1 MKCNNCGNEVT
12 AGKFCNVCGAPV
24 VCPSCGA
31 QISAEMRF
39 CNKCGFKLAAA
50 PAAVKAPVEETPVP
64 AEPVEE
70 TPAPVTP
77 VEETPAPAEPV
88 EETPAPAEPVEET
101 PAPAGPVEETPAP
114 VTPVEETPAP
124 VAPVEETPAPEAS
137 VEETPAPEA
146 PVEEAPAPVAPV
158 EGTPAEEAAPA
169 PKSEG
174 MRKLVAVA
182 DKAKAKM
189 GEKTYKGLGL
199 WLPAALPIFW
209 GVLILLFLTASAAD
223 FGGFSVATGYGAMG
237 GELGVGAAI
246 GAVMCLIIA
255 LAFVGVGIFR
265 IILAAKAPHYIPK
278 FVIPLQLSLYGA
290 VFLMSCV
297 MIGSINTE
305 MGGMGGSGPAGNC
318 ILAFT
323 IIGAIFVAAGIFLF
337 RGGLVNELVAERRA
351 AALKFK
357 EEQAARK
364 ASSLGAVAASAAV
377 LPAAAVAAG
386 AGNAAPGA
394 QIVYVRSEGGEAM
407 EDKLFGSIP
416 VSKKIIKYRWSGA
429 LASIISVLFIAVAG
443 VLPLYSVNGASYSAF
458 SFVYSMFAALGESTS
473 QASDMGSTVGYS
485 WLMMLSVLPLALSFI
500 FALLHMMFAVKDPY
514 SQHPVF
520 GMFHLWFTMAAT
532 GFTMYFVLIGIMA
545 AVSLDQVA
553 NFAAG
558 IIAMILLAVV
568 AIGSM
573 IGVPFYIVCAR
584 TDENRYLIKKR
595 RLQLKEDPSLDKGKV
610 KTHKIFTLVVAVLAV
625 VLFIISA
632 CMPLMVVTGKGMN
645 TSTAKSISVGSS
657 YSEVVATLGE
667 PYESNY
673 SGGNTSAYWYSKNYL
688 NLLKEAEDLEEEMEN
703 LGFEDWDRIEEIEKR
718 LEELSEEAE
727 SMDIKYYDM
736 RFDGSGNSASL
747 IDLVFNNSSLTE
759 DKEVSEG
766 YYSPSGFDEVI
777 VYITYNDGS
786 YETALYETSNT
797 YGTVSYYSAFAGTVR
812 LTQSAGVPQETNN
825 IYFGDYML
833 VNDGSSVVLQA
844 SDSYTYS
851 GSLSSYY
858 FNGIDKVTIG
868 SDVRNNS
875 SALSIISDIIELDV
889 IDGFEVEGGSYFRAS
904 NNGSL
909 YSYSSSGRT
918 LYFVS
923 ESDARNFESFASSSN
938 IRTIGEYAFRS
949 VDGANSIVVPSCVSS
964 IEDYAFA
971 GSSLTGVTLSSN
983 VTSMGSNI
991 FYNCYSGTVTLS
1003 DMASAPSNWPSDWNN
1018 YSYSNKWSV
1027 EQETNN
1033 IYFGDYMLVNDGSSV
1048 VLQASDSYTYSG
1060 SLSSYYFNGID
1071 KVTIGSDVRNNS
1083 SALSIISDIIELD
1096 VIDGFE
1102 VEGGSYFRA
1111 SNNGSLYSYSSSGR
1125 TLYFVSESD
1134 ARNFES
1140 FASSSN
1146 IRTIGEYA
1154 FRSVDG
1160 ANSIVVPSCVSS
1172 IEDYAFA
1179 GSSLTGVTLSSN
1191 VTSMGSNIFYNCYS
1205 GTVTLSDMAS
1215 APSNWPSDW
1224 NNYSYS
1230 NKWSVESEVAL
1241 RTATVRFNLN
1251 GGSGSIATQT
1261 VSASSPLEYPEIP
1274 TRNGYVFAGW
1284 YRNSSGNGSPYDFSQ
1299 NIAEGNNITLY
1310 ARWIKH
1316 SGNSSLIPLNGSLR
1330 VSVPS
1335 KNSSPTNSHYYA
1347 FVPLTSGNVTIYSTG
1362 SFDAKCYLYAS
1373 NKEDEIAYN
1382 DDEND
1387 ENRNFR
1393 ITYSVTAGTIY
1404 YIRPVGY
1411 NGSGTTTVH
1420 IEMAMPADGGIVY

>member
-12 AGKFCNVCGAPV
+12 AGKFCKVCGAPV

-50 PAAVKAPVEETPVP
+50 PAAVKAPVEETPAPV
-64 AEPVEE
+64 APVEE
-70 TPAPVTP
+70 TPVTP

-101 PAPAGPVEETPAP
+101 PAPAGSVEETPAPAGPVEETPAP
-114 VTPVEETPAP
+114 ARPVEETPAP
-124 VAPVEETPAPEAS
+124 VAPVEEAPVPAESVEETPAPAEPVEETPAPVEPVEETPAPEAS
-137 VEETPAPEA
+137 VEETPAP
-146 PVEEAPAPVAPV
+146 VTPV

-237 GELGVGAAI
+237 GELGVGAAL

-305 MGGMGGSGPAGNC
+305 MGGMGRSGPAGNC

-357 EEQAARK
+357 EEKAARK

-458 SFVYSMFAALGESTS
+458 SFVYSMFALLGESTS
-473 QASDMGSTVGYS
+473 QASDMGAVEYS

-532 GFTMYFVLIGIMA
+532 GFTMYVVLSGIMA
-545 AVSLDQVA
+545 AASLDQVA

-558 IIAMILLAVV
+558 IIAMILLGVV

-625 VLFIISA
+625 VLFLISA

-718 LEELSEEAE
+718 LEELSEEAV

-844 SDSYTYS
+844 SDSDTYS

-858 FNGIDKVTIG
+858 FSGIDRVTIG

-991 FYNCYSGTVTLS
+991 FYNCNSGTVTLS

-1018 YSYSNKWSV
+1018 Y
-1027 EQETNN
+1027 
-1033 IYFGDYMLVNDGSSV
+1033 D
-1048 VLQASDSYTYSG
+1048 
-1060 SLSSYYFNGID
+1060 
-1071 KVTIGSDVRNNS
+1071 
-1083 SALSIISDIIELD
+1083 
-1096 VIDGFE
+1096 
-1102 VEGGSYFRA
+1102 
-1111 SNNGSLYSYSSSGR
+1111 
-1125 TLYFVSESD
+1125 
-1134 ARNFES
+1134 
-1140 FASSSN
+1140 
-1146 IRTIGEYA
+1146 
-1154 FRSVDG
+1154 
-1160 ANSIVVPSCVSS
+1160 
-1172 IEDYAFA
+1172 
-1179 GSSLTGVTLSSN
+1179 
-1191 VTSMGSNIFYNCYS
+1191 
-1205 GTVTLSDMAS
+1205 
-1215 APSNWPSDW
+1215 
-1224 NNYSYS
+1224 SYS
-1230 NKWSVESEVAL
+1230 NKWSVESEVAQ

-1284 YRNSSGNGSPYDFSQ
+1284 YRNSSGSGSPYDFSQ
-1299 NIAEGNNITLY
+1299 NIAEGSNITLY
-1310 ARWIKH
+1310 AKWIRNY
-1316 SGNSSLIPLNGSLR
+1316 GNTSSLIPLNGSLTI
-1330 VSVPS
+1330 SVPS
-1335 KNSSPTNSHYYA
+1335 QNSSSTNSHCYA

>member
-64 AEPVEE
+64 AE
-70 TPAPVTP
+70 
-77 VEETPAPAEPV
+77 
-88 EETPAPAEPVEET
+88 
-101 PAPAGPVEETPAP
+101 PVEETPAP

-923 ESDARNFESFASSSN
+923 ESDAYNFESFASSSN

-949 VDGANSIVVPSCVSS
+949 VDGVSSIVVPSCVSS

-971 GSSLTGVTLSSN
+971 ESSLTSVTLSSN

-1018 YSYSNKWSV
+1018 YDSYSNKWSV
-1027 EQETNN
+1027 VQETNN

-1060 SLSSYYFNGID
+1060 SLSSYYFSGID
-1071 KVTIGSDVRNNS
+1071 MVTIGSDVRNDDS
-1083 SALSIISDIIELD
+1083 SALSIIRDIIELD

>member
-50 PAAVKAPVEETPVP
+50 PAAVKAPVEE
-64 AEPVEE
+64 A
-70 TPAPVTP
+70 PAPVTP
-77 VEETPAPAEPV
+77 VEEAPAPAESV
-88 EETPAPAEPVEET
+88 EETPAPETPVEET
-101 PAPAGPVEETPAP
+101 PAPAGPVEEAPAP
-114 VTPVEETPAP
+114 VTPVEEAPAPAGPVEETPAP
-124 VAPVEETPAPEAS
+124 VAPVEETPAPVAP
-137 VEETPAPEA
+137 VEETPAP
-146 PVEEAPAPVAPV
+146 VTPV
-158 EGTPAEEAAPA
+158 EGTPAEEVAPA

-297 MIGSINTE
+297 MVGSINTE
-305 MGGMGGSGPAGNC
+305 MGGFGGSGPAGNC

-323 IIGAIFVAAGIFLF
+323 IVGAIFVAAGIFLF

-357 EEQAARK
+357 EEKAARK
-364 ASSLGAVAASAAV
+364 ASSLGAVAAPAAV

-458 SFVYSMFAALGESTS
+458 SFVYSMFASLGESTS
-473 QASDMGSTVGYS
+473 QASDMGAVEYS
-485 WLMMLSVLPLALSFI
+485 WLMPAVLPLALSFI

-532 GFTMYFVLIGIMA
+532 GFTMYVVLSGIMA

-625 VLFIISA
+625 VLFLISA

-667 PYESNY
+667 PYESDY
-673 SGGNTSAYWYSKNYL
+673 SGSYTFAYWYSKNYL

-718 LEELSEEAE
+718 LEELSEEAV

-825 IYFGDYML
+825 IYFGNYML

-858 FNGIDKVTIG
+858 FSGIDRVTIG
-868 SDVRNNS
+868 SDVRNDDS
-875 SALSIISDIIELDV
+875 SALSIIRDIIELDV

-971 GSSLTGVTLSSN
+971 GSSLTSVTLSSN

-1003 DMASAPSNWPSDWNN
+1003 DIASAPSNWPSDWNN
-1018 YSYSNKWSV
+1018 YSYSS
-1027 EQETNN
+1027 
-1033 IYFGDYMLVNDGSSV
+1033 
-1048 VLQASDSYTYSG
+1048 
-1060 SLSSYYFNGID
+1060 
-1071 KVTIGSDVRNNS
+1071 
-1083 SALSIISDIIELD
+1083 
-1096 VIDGFE
+1096 
-1102 VEGGSYFRA
+1102 
-1111 SNNGSLYSYSSSGR
+1111 
-1125 TLYFVSESD
+1125 
-1134 ARNFES
+1134 
-1140 FASSSN
+1140 
-1146 IRTIGEYA
+1146 
-1154 FRSVDG
+1154 
-1160 ANSIVVPSCVSS
+1160 
-1172 IEDYAFA
+1172 
-1179 GSSLTGVTLSSN
+1179 
-1191 VTSMGSNIFYNCYS
+1191 
-1205 GTVTLSDMAS
+1205 
-1215 APSNWPSDW
+1215 
-1224 NNYSYS
+1224 
-1230 NKWSVESEVAL
+1230 KWSVESEVAQ
-1241 RTATVRFNLN
+1241 RTATVTLYRNYN
-1251 GGSGSIATQT
+1251 SSDGTIIDTMT
-1261 VSASSPLEYPEIP
+1261 VSVLEYPEIP

-1284 YRNSSGNGSPYDFSQ
+1284 YSNRNANGSPYDFSQ
-1299 NIAEGNNITLY
+1299 NVAGGSNIRLY
-1310 ARWIKH
+1310 ARWIRNY
-1316 SGNSSLIPLNGSLR
+1316 GNTSSLIPLNGSLT

-1335 KNSSPTNSHYYA
+1335 PNSSPTNSHYYA
-1347 FVPLTSGNVTIYSTG
+1347 FVPLTSGSVTIYSTG
-1362 SFDAKCYLYAS
+1362 SFDAEGFLYRGNGSSKTQIAS
-1373 NKEDEIAYN
+1373 DTDNGEE
-1382 DDEND
+1382 
-1387 ENRNFR
+1387 RNFL
-1393 ITYSVTAGTIY
+1393 ITYSSVTAGNIY

-1411 NGSGTTTVH
+1411 NSSGTTTVH
-1420 IEMAMPADGGIVY
+1420 IEMTMPTDGGIVY

>member
-1 MKCNNCGNEVT
+1 MKCNNCDNEVT

-50 PAAVKAPVEETPVP
+50 PAAVKAPVEETPAP
-64 AEPVEE
+64 AESVEE
-70 TPAPVTP
+70 APAPAES
-77 VEETPAPAEPV
+77 VEEAPAPAESVEEAPAPAEPV
-88 EETPAPAEPVEET
+88 EETPAPVAPVEEA
-101 PAPAGPVEETPAP
+101 PAPAELVEETPAP

-124 VAPVEETPAPEAS
+124 VAPVEETPAPAEP
-137 VEETPAPEA
+137 VEETPAPAEPVEEAPAPVTPVEETPAPVA
-146 PVEEAPAPVAPV
+146 PVEETPAPVTPVEETPAPVAPV

-223 FGGFSVATGYGAMG
+223 FGGFSVTTGYGVMG
-237 GELGVGAAI
+237 GELGVGAAL

-532 GFTMYFVLIGIMA
+532 GFTIYVVLSGIMA
-545 AVSLDQVA
+545 AASLDQVA

-718 LEELSEEAE
+718 LEELSEEAV

-812 LTQSAGVPQETNN
+812 LTQSAGVPQETND

-858 FNGIDKVTIG
+858 FSGIDRVTIG

-1018 YSYSNKWSV
+1018 Y
-1027 EQETNN
+1027 
-1033 IYFGDYMLVNDGSSV
+1033 D
-1048 VLQASDSYTYSG
+1048 
-1060 SLSSYYFNGID
+1060 
-1071 KVTIGSDVRNNS
+1071 
-1083 SALSIISDIIELD
+1083 
-1096 VIDGFE
+1096 
-1102 VEGGSYFRA
+1102 
-1111 SNNGSLYSYSSSGR
+1111 
-1125 TLYFVSESD
+1125 
-1134 ARNFES
+1134 
-1140 FASSSN
+1140 
-1146 IRTIGEYA
+1146 
-1154 FRSVDG
+1154 
-1160 ANSIVVPSCVSS
+1160 
-1172 IEDYAFA
+1172 
-1179 GSSLTGVTLSSN
+1179 
-1191 VTSMGSNIFYNCYS
+1191 
-1205 GTVTLSDMAS
+1205 
-1215 APSNWPSDW
+1215 
-1224 NNYSYS
+1224 SYS
-1230 NKWSVESEVAL
+1230 NKWSVESEVAQ

-1284 YRNSSGNGSPYDFSQ
+1284 YRNSSGSGSPYDFSQ
-1299 NIAEGNNITLY
+1299 NVAEGSNIRLY
-1310 ARWIKH
+1310 ARWIRY
-1316 SGNSSLIPLNGSLR
+1316 SGNSSLIPLNGSLTI
-1330 VSVPS
+1330 SVPN
-1335 KNSSPTNSHYYA
+1335 KNSSSTNSHYYA

-1362 SFDAKCYLYAS
+1362 SFDSEVYLCNSSKNTITS
-1373 NKEDEIAYN
+1373 NNDGGENYN
-1382 DDEND
+1382 
-1387 ENRNFR
+1387 FS
-1393 ITYSVTAGTIY
+1393 ITYNVTAGTLY
-1404 YIRPVGY
+1404 YIRPVGHSS
-1411 NGSGTTTVH
+1411 SGTTTVH
-1420 IEMAMPADGGIVY
+1420 IEMTMPADGGIVY

>member
-1 MKCNNCGNEVT
+1 
-12 AGKFCNVCGAPV
+12 
-24 VCPSCGA
+24 
-31 QISAEMRF
+31 
-39 CNKCGFKLAAA
+39 
-50 PAAVKAPVEETPVP
+50 
-64 AEPVEE
+64 
-70 TPAPVTP
+70 
-77 VEETPAPAEPV
+77 
-88 EETPAPAEPVEET
+88 
-101 PAPAGPVEETPAP
+101 
-114 VTPVEETPAP
+114 
-124 VAPVEETPAPEAS
+124 
-137 VEETPAPEA
+137 
-146 PVEEAPAPVAPV
+146 
-158 EGTPAEEAAPA
+158 
-169 PKSEG
+169 

-223 FGGFSVATGYGAMG
+223 FGGFSVTTGYGAMG
-237 GELGVGAAI
+237 GELGVGAAL

-364 ASSLGAVAASAAV
+364 AASFGAVAASAAI

-407 EDKLFGSIP
+407 EDKLFGSLP

-473 QASDMGSTVGYS
+473 QASDMELNVGFS
-485 WLMMLSVLPLALSFI
+485 WMIPLALSFI

-532 GFTMYFVLIGIMA
+532 GATMYFVLSGIMVA
-545 AVSLDQVA
+545 ASLDQVA

-558 IIAMILLAVV
+558 IIAMILLGVV

-667 PYESNY
+667 PYGSDY
-673 SGGNTSAYWYSKNYL
+673 SGGNTYAYWYSKNYL

-703 LGFEDWDRIEEIEKR
+703 LGFEDWDRIEEIEKE
-718 LEELSEEAE
+718 LNELSKEAE
-727 SMDIKYYDM
+727 SMDIKYYEM

-759 DKEVSEG
+759 DKQVSEG

-797 YGTVSYYSAFAGTVR
+797 HGTVSYYSAFAGTVR
-812 LTQSAGVPQETNN
+812 LTQSAGVPQETND

-858 FNGIDKVTIG
+858 FSGIDRVTIG

-875 SALSIISDIIELDV
+875 SALSIIRDIIELDV
-889 IDGFEVEGGSYFRAS
+889 IDGFEVAGGSYFRAS
-904 NNGSL
+904 NSGSL

-938 IRTIGEYAFRS
+938 IRTIGEYAFMS
-949 VDGANSIVVPSCVSS
+949 VDGVSSIVVPSCVSS

-971 GSSLTGVTLSSN
+971 ESSLTGVTLSSN
-983 VTSMGSNI
+983 VTSMGSKI

-1003 DMASAPSNWPSDWNN
+1003 DMTSAPSNWPSDWNN
-1018 YSYSNKWSV
+1018 YN
-1027 EQETNN
+1027 
-1033 IYFGDYMLVNDGSSV
+1033 
-1048 VLQASDSYTYSG
+1048 
-1060 SLSSYYFNGID
+1060 
-1071 KVTIGSDVRNNS
+1071 
-1083 SALSIISDIIELD
+1083 
-1096 VIDGFE
+1096 
-1102 VEGGSYFRA
+1102 
-1111 SNNGSLYSYSSSGR
+1111 
-1125 TLYFVSESD
+1125 
-1134 ARNFES
+1134 
-1140 FASSSN
+1140 
-1146 IRTIGEYA
+1146 
-1154 FRSVDG
+1154 
-1160 ANSIVVPSCVSS
+1160 
-1172 IEDYAFA
+1172 
-1179 GSSLTGVTLSSN
+1179 
-1191 VTSMGSNIFYNCYS
+1191 
-1205 GTVTLSDMAS
+1205 
-1215 APSNWPSDW
+1215 
-1224 NNYSYS
+1224 SYS

-1284 YRNSSGNGSPYDFSQ
+1284 YRNSSGSGSPYDFSR
-1299 NIAEGNNITLY
+1299 NIAEGSNITLY
-1310 ARWIKH
+1310 ARWIRNY
-1316 SGNSSLIPLNGSLR
+1316 GNTSSLIPLNGSLT
-1330 VSVPS
+1330 VSVLS
-1335 KNSSPTNSHYYA
+1335 QGSSNSTNSQYYYA
-1347 FVPLTSGNVTIYSTG
+1347 FVPLTSGSVTIYSTG
-1362 SFDAKCYLYAS
+1362 SFDAKGFLYRGNGS
-1373 NKEDEIAYN
+1373 TKTLITEVDDDGEDL
-1382 DDEND
+1382 
-1387 ENRNFR
+1387 NFR
-1393 ITYSVTAGTIY
+1393 ITWSVDAGTIY
-1404 YIRPVGY
+1404 YIRPAGY
-1411 NGSGTTTVH
+1411 NSSGTTTVH
-1420 IEMAMPADGGIVY
+1420 IQMTMPADGGIVY

>member
-50 PAAVKAPVEETPVP
+50 PAAVKAPVEETP
-64 AEPVEE
+64 
-70 TPAPVTP
+70 
-77 VEETPAPAEPV
+77 
-88 EETPAPAEPVEET
+88 
-101 PAPAGPVEETPAP
+101 APAG
-114 VTPVEETPAP
+114 
-124 VAPVEETPAPEAS
+124 
-137 VEETPAPEA
+137 

-158 EGTPAEEAAPA
+158 EETPAEEAAPA

-223 FGGFSVATGYGAMG
+223 FGGFSVTTGYGAMG
-237 GELGVGAAI
+237 GELGVGAAV

-364 ASSLGAVAASAAV
+364 ASSLGAVVASAAV

-532 GFTMYFVLIGIMA
+532 GFTMYVVLSGIMA
-545 AVSLDQVA
+545 AVSLNQVA

-673 SGGNTSAYWYSKNYL
+673 SGSYTSAYWYSKNYL

-718 LEELSEEAE
+718 LEELSEEAV

-858 FNGIDKVTIG
+858 FNGIDRVTIG

-1003 DMASAPSNWPSDWNN
+1003 DMTSAPSDWPSDWNN
-1018 YSYSNKWSV
+1018 YN
-1027 EQETNN
+1027 
-1033 IYFGDYMLVNDGSSV
+1033 
-1048 VLQASDSYTYSG
+1048 
-1060 SLSSYYFNGID
+1060 
-1071 KVTIGSDVRNNS
+1071 
-1083 SALSIISDIIELD
+1083 
-1096 VIDGFE
+1096 
-1102 VEGGSYFRA
+1102 
-1111 SNNGSLYSYSSSGR
+1111 
-1125 TLYFVSESD
+1125 
-1134 ARNFES
+1134 
-1140 FASSSN
+1140 
-1146 IRTIGEYA
+1146 
-1154 FRSVDG
+1154 
-1160 ANSIVVPSCVSS
+1160 
-1172 IEDYAFA
+1172 
-1179 GSSLTGVTLSSN
+1179 
-1191 VTSMGSNIFYNCYS
+1191 
-1205 GTVTLSDMAS
+1205 
-1215 APSNWPSDW
+1215 
-1224 NNYSYS
+1224 SYS
-1230 NKWSVESEVAL
+1230 NKWSVESEVAQ
-1241 RTATVRFNLN
+1241 RTATVTLYRNYN
-1251 GGSGSIATQT
+1251 SNDATIIDTMT
-1261 VSASSPLEYPEIP
+1261 VSVLEYPEIP
-1274 TRNGYVFAGW
+1274 TRSGYVFAGW
-1284 YRNSSGNGSPYDFSQ
+1284 YSNRRASGSPYDFSQ
-1299 NIAEGNNITLY
+1299 NVAEGSNIRLY

-1362 SFDAKCYLYAS
+1362 SFDSEGYLCNSSKNAITS
-1373 NKEDEIAYN
+1373 NDNGGENYN
-1382 DDEND
+1382 
-1387 ENRNFR
+1387 FS
-1393 ITYSVTAGTIY
+1393 ITYNVTAGTLY
-1404 YIRPVGY
+1404 YIRPVGHSS
-1411 NGSGTTTVH
+1411 SGTMTVH
-1420 IEMAMPADGGIVY
+1420 IEMTMPADGGIVY

>member
-12 AGKFCNVCGAPV
+12 AGKFCKVCGAPV

-50 PAAVKAPVEETPVP
+50 PAAVKAPVEETPAPV
-64 AEPVEE
+64 APVEE
-70 TPAPVTP
+70 TPAPVAPVEEASAPVTPVEETPAPAESVEETPAPAGPVEETPAPAGP

-101 PAPAGPVEETPAP
+101 PAPVEPVEETPAP
-114 VTPVEETPAP
+114 VEPVEETPAPVEPVEETPAP
-124 VAPVEETPAPEAS
+124 VAPVEETPAPAEP
-137 VEETPAPEA
+137 VEET
-146 PVEEAPAPVAPV
+146 PAPVAPV

-223 FGGFSVATGYGAMG
+223 FGGFSVATGYGVMG
-237 GELGVGAAI
+237 GELGVGAAL

-323 IIGAIFVAAGIFLF
+323 IVGAIFVAAGIFLF

-364 ASSLGAVAASAAV
+364 AASLGAVAASAAV

-458 SFVYSMFAALGESTS
+458 SFVYSMFAALGESVS
-473 QASDMGSTVGYS
+473 QAPDMGAVEYS
-485 WLMMLSVLPLALSFI
+485 WMMMPSVLPLALSFI

-532 GFTMYFVLIGIMA
+532 GFTMYVVLSGIMA

-558 IIAMILLAVV
+558 IIAMILLGVV

-736 RFDGSGNSASL
+736 RFEGSGNSASL

-786 YETALYETSNT
+786 YETALYEASNT

-858 FNGIDKVTIG
+858 FNGIDTVTIG

-1003 DMASAPSNWPSDWNN
+1003 DMASAPSDWPSDWNN
-1018 YSYSNKWSV
+1018 YSYSS
-1027 EQETNN
+1027 
-1033 IYFGDYMLVNDGSSV
+1033 
-1048 VLQASDSYTYSG
+1048 
-1060 SLSSYYFNGID
+1060 
-1071 KVTIGSDVRNNS
+1071 
-1083 SALSIISDIIELD
+1083 
-1096 VIDGFE
+1096 
-1102 VEGGSYFRA
+1102 
-1111 SNNGSLYSYSSSGR
+1111 
-1125 TLYFVSESD
+1125 
-1134 ARNFES
+1134 
-1140 FASSSN
+1140 
-1146 IRTIGEYA
+1146 
-1154 FRSVDG
+1154 
-1160 ANSIVVPSCVSS
+1160 
-1172 IEDYAFA
+1172 
-1179 GSSLTGVTLSSN
+1179 
-1191 VTSMGSNIFYNCYS
+1191 
-1205 GTVTLSDMAS
+1205 
-1215 APSNWPSDW
+1215 
-1224 NNYSYS
+1224 
-1230 NKWSVESEVAL
+1230 KWSVESEVAL

-1284 YRNSSGNGSPYDFSQ
+1284 YRNSSGSGSPYDFSQ
-1299 NIAEGNNITLY
+1299 NIAEGSNITLY
-1310 ARWIKH
+1310 ARWIRNY
-1316 SGNSSLIPLNGSLR
+1316 GNTSSLIPLNGSLT

-1335 KNSSPTNSHYYA
+1335 RTNSSSTNSQYYYA
-1347 FVPLTSGNVTIYSTG
+1347 FVPLTSGTVTIYSTNNSTDVYG
-1362 SFDAKCYLYAS
+1362 YLYRG
-1373 NKEDEIAYN
+1373 NDRNNPITED
-1382 DDEND
+1382 DDDGGN
-1387 ENRNFR
+1387 NNFY
-1393 ITYSVTAGTIY
+1393 ITCSVTAGNIY
-1404 YIRPVGY
+1404 YIRPAGY
-1411 NGSGTTTVH
+1411 SSNATMTVH
-1420 IEMAMPADGGIVY
+1420 IEMTMPADGGIVY

>member
-50 PAAVKAPVEETPVP
+50 PAAVKAPVEETPAPV
-64 AEPVEE
+64 APVEE
-70 TPAPVTP
+70 TPAPVAPVEEAPVPAKSVEETP
-77 VEETPAPAEPV
+77 APAGPVEETPVPVAPIEETPAPAGPVEETPAPAESVEETPAPAEPV
-88 EETPAPAEPVEET
+88 EETPAPVAPVEET
-101 PAPAGPVEETPAP
+101 PAPVTPAEETPAPVAPVEETPAP

-124 VAPVEETPAPEAS
+124 VTPVEE
-137 VEETPAPEA
+137 
-146 PVEEAPAPVAPV
+146 
-158 EGTPAEEAAPA
+158 TPAEEAAPA

-357 EEQAARK
+357 EEKAARK
-364 ASSLGAVAASAAV
+364 AASLGAVAASAAV

-473 QASDMGSTVGYS
+473 QASDMGAVEYS
-485 WLMMLSVLPLALSFI
+485 WLMPAVLPLALSFI

-520 GMFHLWFTMAAT
+520 GIFHLWFTMAAT

-545 AVSLDQVA
+545 AEMLDQMA

-558 IIAMILLAVV
+558 IIAMILLGVV

-625 VLFIISA
+625 VLFLISA

-673 SGGNTSAYWYSKNYL
+673 SGSYTFAYWYSKNYL

-718 LEELSEEAE
+718 LEELSEEAV

-825 IYFGDYML
+825 IYFGNYML

-858 FNGIDKVTIG
+858 FSGIDRVTIG
-868 SDVRNNS
+868 SDVRNDDS
-875 SALSIISDIIELDV
+875 SALSIIRDIIELDV

-971 GSSLTGVTLSSN
+971 GSSLTSVTLSSN

-1018 YSYSNKWSV
+1018 YSYSS
-1027 EQETNN
+1027 
-1033 IYFGDYMLVNDGSSV
+1033 
-1048 VLQASDSYTYSG
+1048 
-1060 SLSSYYFNGID
+1060 
-1071 KVTIGSDVRNNS
+1071 
-1083 SALSIISDIIELD
+1083 
-1096 VIDGFE
+1096 
-1102 VEGGSYFRA
+1102 
-1111 SNNGSLYSYSSSGR
+1111 
-1125 TLYFVSESD
+1125 
-1134 ARNFES
+1134 
-1140 FASSSN
+1140 
-1146 IRTIGEYA
+1146 
-1154 FRSVDG
+1154 
-1160 ANSIVVPSCVSS
+1160 
-1172 IEDYAFA
+1172 
-1179 GSSLTGVTLSSN
+1179 
-1191 VTSMGSNIFYNCYS
+1191 
-1205 GTVTLSDMAS
+1205 
-1215 APSNWPSDW
+1215 
-1224 NNYSYS
+1224 
-1230 NKWSVESEVAL
+1230 KWSVESEVAL
-1241 RTATVRFNLN
+1241 RTATVTLYRNYN
-1251 GGSGSIATQT
+1251 NSDGTIIDTMT
-1261 VSASSPLEYPEIP
+1261 VSVLEYPEIP
-1274 TRNGYVFAGW
+1274 TRSGYVFAGW
-1284 YRNSSGNGSPYDFSQ
+1284 YRNSSGSGSPYDFSQ
-1299 NIAEGNNITLY
+1299 NIAEGSNIRLY

-1316 SGNSSLIPLNGSLR
+1316 SGNSSLIPLNGSLT

-1335 KNSSPTNSHYYA
+1335 KNSSSTNSHYYA

-1362 SFDAKCYLYAS
+1362 SFDSEGYLCNSSKNAITS
-1373 NKEDEIAYN
+1373 NDNGGENYN
-1382 DDEND
+1382 
-1387 ENRNFR
+1387 FS
-1393 ITYSVTAGTIY
+1393 ITYNVTAGTLY
-1404 YIRPVGY
+1404 YIRPVGHSS
-1411 NGSGTTTVH
+1411 SGTTTVH
-1420 IEMAMPADGGIVY
+1420 IEMTMPADGGIVY

>member
-1 MKCNNCGNEVT
+1 MRS
-12 AGKFCNVCGAPV
+12 AP
-24 VCPSCGA
+24 
-31 QISAEMRF
+31 
-39 CNKCGFKLAAA
+39 A
-50 PAAVKAPVEETPVP
+50 PAATVDETPVP
-64 AEPVEE
+64 AESVEEAPAPVTPVEE

-77 VEETPAPAEPV
+77 VEETPAPE
-88 EETPAPAEPVEET
+88 
-101 PAPAGPVEETPAP
+101 
-114 VTPVEETPAP
+114 
-124 VAPVEETPAPEAS
+124 APVEET
-137 VEETPAPEA
+137 
-146 PVEEAPAPVAPV
+146 PAPVAPV

-223 FGGFSVATGYGAMG
+223 FGGFSVTTGYGAMG

-305 MGGMGGSGPAGNC
+305 MGGMGESGPAGNC

-323 IIGAIFVAAGIFLF
+323 IVGAIFVAAGIFLF

-364 ASSLGAVAASAAV
+364 AASLGAVAASAAV

-473 QASDMGSTVGYS
+473 QAFDMELNVGFS
-485 WLMMLSVLPLALSFI
+485 WMIPLALSFI

-532 GFTMYFVLIGIMA
+532 GGTMYFVLSGIMA
-545 AVSLDQVA
+545 AASLDQEA

-558 IIAMILLAVV
+558 IIAMILLGVV
-568 AIGSM
+568 AIGGM
-573 IGVPFYIVCAR
+573 IGVPLYIVCAR

-718 LEELSEEAE
+718 LEELSEEAV

-812 LTQSAGVPQETNN
+812 LTQSAGVPQETND

-858 FNGIDKVTIG
+858 FSGIDRVTIG

-1018 YSYSNKWSV
+1018 Y
-1027 EQETNN
+1027 
-1033 IYFGDYMLVNDGSSV
+1033 D
-1048 VLQASDSYTYSG
+1048 
-1060 SLSSYYFNGID
+1060 
-1071 KVTIGSDVRNNS
+1071 
-1083 SALSIISDIIELD
+1083 
-1096 VIDGFE
+1096 
-1102 VEGGSYFRA
+1102 
-1111 SNNGSLYSYSSSGR
+1111 
-1125 TLYFVSESD
+1125 
-1134 ARNFES
+1134 
-1140 FASSSN
+1140 
-1146 IRTIGEYA
+1146 
-1154 FRSVDG
+1154 
-1160 ANSIVVPSCVSS
+1160 
-1172 IEDYAFA
+1172 
-1179 GSSLTGVTLSSN
+1179 
-1191 VTSMGSNIFYNCYS
+1191 
-1205 GTVTLSDMAS
+1205 
-1215 APSNWPSDW
+1215 
-1224 NNYSYS
+1224 SYS
-1230 NKWSVESEVAL
+1230 NKWSVESEVAQ

-1284 YRNSSGNGSPYDFSQ
+1284 YRNSSGSGSPYDFSQ
-1299 NIAEGNNITLY
+1299 NIAEGSNITLY
-1310 ARWIKH
+1310 AKWIRNY
-1316 SGNSSLIPLNGSLR
+1316 GNTSSLIPLNGSLTI
-1330 VSVPS
+1330 SVPS
-1335 KNSSPTNSHYYA
+1335 QNSSSTNSHCYA

>member
-50 PAAVKAPVEETPVP
+50 PAAVKAPVEETPAPAEPVEEAPAPVTPVEETPAPVAPVEETPAPVAPVEEAPVP
-64 AEPVEE
+64 AESVEETPAPAGPVEE

-88 EETPAPAEPVEET
+88 EETPAPAGPVEET
-101 PAPAGPVEETPAP
+101 PAPVAPVEETPAP

-124 VAPVEETPAPEAS
+124 VT
-137 VEETPAPEA
+137 
-146 PVEEAPAPVAPV
+146 PV

-223 FGGFSVATGYGAMG
+223 FGGFSVTTGYGAMG

-357 EEQAARK
+357 EEKAARK

-377 LPAAAVAAG
+377 LPVAAVAAG

-458 SFVYSMFAALGESTS
+458 SFVYSMFAALGESVS
-473 QASDMGSTVGYS
+473 QASDMGAVEYS
-485 WLMMLSVLPLALSFI
+485 WLMPAVLPLALSFI

-520 GMFHLWFTMAAT
+520 GIFHLWFTMAAT
-532 GFTMYFVLIGIMA
+532 GATMYFVLSGIMV

-568 AIGSM
+568 AIGGM

-703 LGFEDWDRIEEIEKR
+703 LGFEDWDRIEEIENR
-718 LEELSEEAE
+718 LDELSKEAE

-759 DKEVSEG
+759 DKQVSEG
-766 YYSPSGFDEVI
+766 YYSPLGFDEVI

-858 FNGIDKVTIG
+858 FSGIDKVTIG

-875 SALSIISDIIELDV
+875 SALSIIRDIIELDV
-889 IDGFEVEGGSYFRAS
+889 IDGFEVEGDSYFRSS

-909 YSYSSSGRT
+909 YSSSGRT

-923 ESDARNFESFASSSN
+923 ENDARNFENFASSNN
-938 IRTIGEYAFRS
+938 IRTIGEYAFMS
-949 VDGANSIVVPSCVSS
+949 VDGVSSIVVPSCVSS

-971 GSSLTGVTLSSN
+971 ESSLTGVTLSSN
-983 VTSMGSNI
+983 VTSMGSKI

-1003 DMASAPSNWPSDWNN
+1003 DMTSAPSDWPSDWNN
-1018 YSYSNKWSV
+1018 Y
-1027 EQETNN
+1027 
-1033 IYFGDYMLVNDGSSV
+1033 D
-1048 VLQASDSYTYSG
+1048 
-1060 SLSSYYFNGID
+1060 
-1071 KVTIGSDVRNNS
+1071 
-1083 SALSIISDIIELD
+1083 
-1096 VIDGFE
+1096 
-1102 VEGGSYFRA
+1102 
-1111 SNNGSLYSYSSSGR
+1111 
-1125 TLYFVSESD
+1125 
-1134 ARNFES
+1134 
-1140 FASSSN
+1140 
-1146 IRTIGEYA
+1146 
-1154 FRSVDG
+1154 
-1160 ANSIVVPSCVSS
+1160 
-1172 IEDYAFA
+1172 
-1179 GSSLTGVTLSSN
+1179 
-1191 VTSMGSNIFYNCYS
+1191 
-1205 GTVTLSDMAS
+1205 
-1215 APSNWPSDW
+1215 
-1224 NNYSYS
+1224 SYS

-1241 RTATVRFNLN
+1241 RPATVRFNLN

-1310 ARWIKH
+1310 ARWIRNY
-1316 SGNSSLIPLNGSLR
+1316 GNTSSLIPLNGSLT
-1330 VSVPS
+1330 VSVPYQGS
-1335 KNSSPTNSHYYA
+1335 SNSTNSQYYYA
-1347 FVPLTSGNVTIYSTG
+1347 FVPLTSGRVTIYSTG
-1362 SFDAKCYLYAS
+1362 SFDAKGFLYRGNGS
-1373 NKEDEIAYN
+1373 TKTLITEVDDSGED
-1382 DDEND
+1382 
-1387 ENRNFR
+1387 RNFR
-1393 ITYSVTAGTIY
+1393 ITWSVDAGTIY
-1404 YIRPVGY
+1404 YIRPAGY
-1411 NGSGTTTVH
+1411 SSSGTTTVH

>member
-50 PAAVKAPVEETPVP
+50 PAAVKAPVEETPAPV
-64 AEPVEE
+64 APVEE
-70 TPAPVTP
+70 TPAPAGP

-101 PAPAGPVEETPAP
+101 PAPAEPVEETPVPAEPVEETPAP
-114 VTPVEETPAP
+114 ATPVEETPAPAESVEETPAPAESVEETPAP
-124 VAPVEETPAPEAS
+124 VAPVEEAPVPAGP
-137 VEETPAPEA
+137 VEET
-146 PVEEAPAPVAPV
+146 PAPVAPV

-223 FGGFSVATGYGAMG
+223 FGGFSVTTGYGAMG

-473 QASDMGSTVGYS
+473 QASDMGAVEYS
-485 WLMMLSVLPLALSFI
+485 WLMMPSVLPLALSFI

-520 GMFHLWFTMAAT
+520 GIFHLWFTMAAT
-532 GFTMYFVLIGIMA
+532 GFTMYVVLSGIMA
-545 AVSLDQVA
+545 AASLDQVA

-625 VLFIISA
+625 VLFLISA

-667 PYESNY
+667 PYESDY

-718 LEELSEEAE
+718 LEELSEEAV

-844 SDSYTYS
+844 SDSDTYS

-858 FNGIDKVTIG
+858 FSGIDRVTIG

-971 GSSLTGVTLSSN
+971 ESSLTSVTLSSN

-991 FYNCYSGTVTLS
+991 FYNCNSGTVTLS

-1018 YSYSNKWSV
+1018 YSYSS
-1027 EQETNN
+1027 
-1033 IYFGDYMLVNDGSSV
+1033 
-1048 VLQASDSYTYSG
+1048 
-1060 SLSSYYFNGID
+1060 
-1071 KVTIGSDVRNNS
+1071 
-1083 SALSIISDIIELD
+1083 
-1096 VIDGFE
+1096 
-1102 VEGGSYFRA
+1102 
-1111 SNNGSLYSYSSSGR
+1111 
-1125 TLYFVSESD
+1125 
-1134 ARNFES
+1134 
-1140 FASSSN
+1140 
-1146 IRTIGEYA
+1146 
-1154 FRSVDG
+1154 
-1160 ANSIVVPSCVSS
+1160 
-1172 IEDYAFA
+1172 
-1179 GSSLTGVTLSSN
+1179 
-1191 VTSMGSNIFYNCYS
+1191 
-1205 GTVTLSDMAS
+1205 
-1215 APSNWPSDW
+1215 
-1224 NNYSYS
+1224 
-1230 NKWSVESEVAL
+1230 KWSVESEVAL

-1274 TRNGYVFAGW
+1274 TKNGYVFAGW
-1284 YRNSSGNGSPYDFSQ
+1284 YRNSSGSGSPYDFSQ
-1299 NIAEGNNITLY
+1299 NIAEGSNIRLY

-1316 SGNSSLIPLNGSLR
+1316 SGNSSLIPLNGSLT
-1330 VSVPS
+1330 VSVPNKS
-1335 KNSSPTNSHYYA
+1335 SSNSTNSQYYYA
-1347 FVPLTSGNVTIYSTG
+1347 FVPLTSGTVTIYSTDNSTDVYG
-1362 SFDAKCYLYAS
+1362 YLYRG
-1373 NKEDEIAYN
+1373 NDRNNPITED
-1382 DDEND
+1382 DDDGGN
-1387 ENRNFR
+1387 NNFY
-1393 ITYSVTAGTIY
+1393 ITCSVTAGNIY
-1404 YIRPVGY
+1404 YIRPAGY
-1411 NGSGTTTVH
+1411 SSNATMTVH
-1420 IEMAMPADGGIVY
+1420 IQMTMPADGGIVY

>member
-24 VCPSCGA
+24 ICPSCGA

-50 PAAVKAPVEETPVP
+50 PAAVKAPVEETP
-64 AEPVEE
+64 
-70 TPAPVTP
+70 APVTS
-77 VEETPAPAEPV
+77 VEEAPAPAEPV
-88 EETPAPAEPVEET
+88 EETS
-101 PAPAGPVEETPAP
+101 APAGPVEETPAP
-114 VTPVEETPAP
+114 VGPVEET
-124 VAPVEETPAPEAS
+124 
-137 VEETPAPEA
+137 
-146 PVEEAPAPVAPV
+146 PAPVAPV

-237 GELGVGAAI
+237 GELGVGAAL

-290 VFLMSCV
+290 VFIMSCV

-305 MGGMGGSGPAGNC
+305 MGGLGGSGPAGNC

-377 LPAAAVAAG
+377 LPAAAIAAG

-473 QASDMGSTVGYS
+473 QASDMELNVGFS
-485 WLMMLSVLPLALSFI
+485 WMIPLALSFI

-532 GFTMYFVLIGIMA
+532 GATMYFVLSGIMA

-558 IIAMILLAVV
+558 IIAMILLGVV
-568 AIGSM
+568 AIGGM

-673 SGGNTSAYWYSKNYL
+673 SGRYTSAYWYSKNYL
-688 NLLKEAEDLEEEMEN
+688 NLLNEAEDLEEEMEN
-703 LGFEDWDRIEEIEKR
+703 LGFEDWDRINEIEKR

-759 DKEVSEG
+759 DKQVSEG

-812 LTQSAGVPQETNN
+812 LTQSAGAPQETNN

-844 SDSYTYS
+844 SDNYTYS

-858 FNGIDKVTIG
+858 FSGIDTVTIG
-868 SDVRNNS
+868 SDVRNS
-875 SALSIISDIIELDV
+875 SSVLSIISDIIELDV
-889 IDGFEVEGGSYFRAS
+889 IDGFEVEGGSYFGAS
-904 NNGSL
+904 NGGSL
-909 YSYSSSGRT
+909 YSDPPSGRT

-923 ESDARNFESFASSSN
+923 ESDARDFESFASMKN

-949 VDGANSIVVPSCVSS
+949 VDGVSSIVVPSCVSS

-971 GSSLTGVTLSSN
+971 ESSLTGVTLSSN

-1018 YSYSNKWSV
+1018 YN
-1027 EQETNN
+1027 
-1033 IYFGDYMLVNDGSSV
+1033 
-1048 VLQASDSYTYSG
+1048 
-1060 SLSSYYFNGID
+1060 
-1071 KVTIGSDVRNNS
+1071 
-1083 SALSIISDIIELD
+1083 
-1096 VIDGFE
+1096 
-1102 VEGGSYFRA
+1102 
-1111 SNNGSLYSYSSSGR
+1111 
-1125 TLYFVSESD
+1125 
-1134 ARNFES
+1134 
-1140 FASSSN
+1140 
-1146 IRTIGEYA
+1146 
-1154 FRSVDG
+1154 
-1160 ANSIVVPSCVSS
+1160 
-1172 IEDYAFA
+1172 
-1179 GSSLTGVTLSSN
+1179 
-1191 VTSMGSNIFYNCYS
+1191 
-1205 GTVTLSDMAS
+1205 
-1215 APSNWPSDW
+1215 
-1224 NNYSYS
+1224 SYS
-1230 NKWSVESEVAL
+1230 NKWSVESEVAQ

-1284 YRNSSGNGSPYDFSQ
+1284 YRNSSGSGSPYDFSR
-1299 NIAEGNNITLY
+1299 NIAEGSNIRLY
-1310 ARWIKH
+1310 ARWIRNY
-1316 SGNSSLIPLNGSLR
+1316 GNTSSLIPLNGSLR

-1335 KNSSPTNSHYYA
+1335 QNSSSTNSHYYA

-1420 IEMAMPADGGIVY
+1420 IQMTMPADGGIVY

>member
-50 PAAVKAPVEETPVP
+50 PAAVKAPVEE
-64 AEPVEE
+64 A
-70 TPAPVTP
+70 PAPVTP
-77 VEETPAPAEPV
+77 VEEAPAPAESV
-88 EETPAPAEPVEET
+88 EETPAPETPVEET
-101 PAPAGPVEETPAP
+101 PAPAGPVEEAPAP
-114 VTPVEETPAP
+114 VTPVEEAPAPAGPVEETPAP
-124 VAPVEETPAPEAS
+124 VAPVEETPAPVAP
-137 VEETPAPEA
+137 VEETPAP
-146 PVEEAPAPVAPV
+146 VTPV
-158 EGTPAEEAAPA
+158 EGTPAEEVAPA

-297 MIGSINTE
+297 MVGSINTE
-305 MGGMGGSGPAGNC
+305 MGGFGGSGPAGNC

-323 IIGAIFVAAGIFLF
+323 IVGAIFVAAGIFLF
-337 RGGLVNELVAERRA
+337 RGGLVDELVAERRA

-364 ASSLGAVAASAAV
+364 ASSIGAVAASAAV

-458 SFVYSMFAALGESTS
+458 SFVYSMFASLGESTS
-473 QASDMGSTVGYS
+473 QASDMGAVEYS
-485 WLMMLSVLPLALSFI
+485 WLMPAVLPLALSFI

-532 GFTMYFVLIGIMA
+532 GFTMYVVLSGIMA

-625 VLFIISA
+625 VLFLISA

-667 PYESNY
+667 PYESDY
-673 SGGNTSAYWYSKNYL
+673 SGSYTFAYWYSKNYL

-718 LEELSEEAE
+718 LEELSEEAV

-825 IYFGDYML
+825 IYFGNYML

-858 FNGIDKVTIG
+858 FSGIDRVTIG
-868 SDVRNNS
+868 SDVRNDDS
-875 SALSIISDIIELDV
+875 SALSIIRDIIELDV

-971 GSSLTGVTLSSN
+971 GSSLTSVTLSSN

-1003 DMASAPSNWPSDWNN
+1003 DIASAPSNWPSDWNN
-1018 YSYSNKWSV
+1018 YSYSS
-1027 EQETNN
+1027 
-1033 IYFGDYMLVNDGSSV
+1033 
-1048 VLQASDSYTYSG
+1048 
-1060 SLSSYYFNGID
+1060 
-1071 KVTIGSDVRNNS
+1071 
-1083 SALSIISDIIELD
+1083 
-1096 VIDGFE
+1096 
-1102 VEGGSYFRA
+1102 
-1111 SNNGSLYSYSSSGR
+1111 
-1125 TLYFVSESD
+1125 
-1134 ARNFES
+1134 
-1140 FASSSN
+1140 
-1146 IRTIGEYA
+1146 
-1154 FRSVDG
+1154 
-1160 ANSIVVPSCVSS
+1160 
-1172 IEDYAFA
+1172 
-1179 GSSLTGVTLSSN
+1179 
-1191 VTSMGSNIFYNCYS
+1191 
-1205 GTVTLSDMAS
+1205 
-1215 APSNWPSDW
+1215 
-1224 NNYSYS
+1224 
-1230 NKWSVESEVAL
+1230 KWSVESEVAQ
-1241 RTATVRFNLN
+1241 RTATVTLYRNYN
-1251 GGSGSIATQT
+1251 SSDGTIIDTMT
-1261 VSASSPLEYPEIP
+1261 VSVLEYPEIP

-1284 YRNSSGNGSPYDFSQ
+1284 YSNRNANGSPYDFSQ
-1299 NIAEGNNITLY
+1299 NVAGGSNIRLY
-1310 ARWIKH
+1310 ARWIRNY
-1316 SGNSSLIPLNGSLR
+1316 GNTSSLIPLNGSLT

-1335 KNSSPTNSHYYA
+1335 PNSSPTNSHYYA
-1347 FVPLTSGNVTIYSTG
+1347 FVPLTSGSVTIYSTG
-1362 SFDAKCYLYAS
+1362 SFDAEGFLYRGNGSSKTQIAS
-1373 NKEDEIAYN
+1373 DTDNGEE
-1382 DDEND
+1382 
-1387 ENRNFR
+1387 RNFL
-1393 ITYSVTAGTIY
+1393 ITYSSVTAGNIY

-1411 NGSGTTTVH
+1411 NSSGTTTVH
-1420 IEMAMPADGGIVY
+1420 IEMTMPTDGGIVY

>member
-1 MKCNNCGNEVT
+1 
-12 AGKFCNVCGAPV
+12 
-24 VCPSCGA
+24 
-31 QISAEMRF
+31 
-39 CNKCGFKLAAA
+39 
-50 PAAVKAPVEETPVP
+50 
-64 AEPVEE
+64 
-70 TPAPVTP
+70 
-77 VEETPAPAEPV
+77 
-88 EETPAPAEPVEET
+88 
-101 PAPAGPVEETPAP
+101 
-114 VTPVEETPAP
+114 
-124 VAPVEETPAPEAS
+124 
-137 VEETPAPEA
+137 
-146 PVEEAPAPVAPV
+146 
-158 EGTPAEEAAPA
+158 
-169 PKSEG
+169 
-174 MRKLVAVA
+174 
-182 DKAKAKM
+182 
-189 GEKTYKGLGL
+189 
-199 WLPAALPIFW
+199 
-209 GVLILLFLTASAAD
+209 
-223 FGGFSVATGYGAMG
+223 
-237 GELGVGAAI
+237 
-246 GAVMCLIIA
+246 
-255 LAFVGVGIFR
+255 
-265 IILAAKAPHYIPK
+265 
-278 FVIPLQLSLYGA
+278 
-290 VFLMSCV
+290 
-297 MIGSINTE
+297 
-305 MGGMGGSGPAGNC
+305 
-318 ILAFT
+318 
-323 IIGAIFVAAGIFLF
+323 
-337 RGGLVNELVAERRA
+337 
-351 AALKFK
+351 
-357 EEQAARK
+357 
-364 ASSLGAVAASAAV
+364 
-377 LPAAAVAAG
+377 
-386 AGNAAPGA
+386 
-394 QIVYVRSEGGEAM
+394 M

-473 QASDMGSTVGYS
+473 QAPDMGSTVGYS

-532 GFTMYFVLIGIMA
+532 GFTMYVVLSGIMA
-545 AVSLDQVA
+545 AASLDQVA

-595 RLQLKEDPSLDKGKV
+595 RLQLKEDSSLDKGKV

-625 VLFIISA
+625 VLFLISA

-718 LEELSEEAE
+718 LEELSKEAV

-759 DKEVSEG
+759 DKQVSEG
-766 YYSPSGFDEVI
+766 YYSPTGFDEVI

-812 LTQSAGVPQETNN
+812 LMQSAGVPQETNN

-844 SDSYTYS
+844 SDSYTDS

-858 FNGIDKVTIG
+858 FNGIDTVTIG

-875 SALSIISDIIELDV
+875 SALSIIRDIIELDV

-949 VDGANSIVVPSCVSS
+949 VDGASSIVVPSCVSS

-971 GSSLTGVTLSSN
+971 GSSLTSVTLSSN

-1003 DMASAPSNWPSDWNN
+1003 DMASAPSDWPSDWNN
-1018 YSYSNKWSV
+1018 YSYSS
-1027 EQETNN
+1027 
-1033 IYFGDYMLVNDGSSV
+1033 
-1048 VLQASDSYTYSG
+1048 
-1060 SLSSYYFNGID
+1060 
-1071 KVTIGSDVRNNS
+1071 
-1083 SALSIISDIIELD
+1083 
-1096 VIDGFE
+1096 
-1102 VEGGSYFRA
+1102 
-1111 SNNGSLYSYSSSGR
+1111 
-1125 TLYFVSESD
+1125 
-1134 ARNFES
+1134 
-1140 FASSSN
+1140 
-1146 IRTIGEYA
+1146 
-1154 FRSVDG
+1154 
-1160 ANSIVVPSCVSS
+1160 
-1172 IEDYAFA
+1172 
-1179 GSSLTGVTLSSN
+1179 
-1191 VTSMGSNIFYNCYS
+1191 
-1205 GTVTLSDMAS
+1205 
-1215 APSNWPSDW
+1215 
-1224 NNYSYS
+1224 
-1230 NKWSVESEVAL
+1230 KWSVESEVAQ

-1316 SGNSSLIPLNGSLR
+1316 SGNSSLIPLNGSLT

-1335 KNSSPTNSHYYA
+1335 KNSSSTNSHYYA

-1362 SFDAKCYLYAS
+1362 SFDSEGYLCNSSKNAITS
-1373 NKEDEIAYN
+1373 NDNGGENYN
-1382 DDEND
+1382 
-1387 ENRNFR
+1387 FS
-1393 ITYSVTAGTIY
+1393 ITYNVTAGTLY
-1404 YIRPVGY
+1404 YIRPVGHSS
-1411 NGSGTTTVH
+1411 SGTTTVH
-1420 IEMAMPADGGIVY
+1420 IEMTMPADGGIVY

>member
-1 MKCNNCGNEVT
+1 MKCNNCGKEVT

-50 PAAVKAPVEETPVP
+50 PAAVKAPVEETPAPV
-64 AEPVEE
+64 APVEE
-70 TPAPVTP
+70 TL
-77 VEETPAPAEPV
+77 
-88 EETPAPAEPVEET
+88 APAEPVEET
-101 PAPAGPVEETPAP
+101 PAPAGPVEEAPAPVAPVEEAPVPAESVEETPAPAGLVEETPVPAGSVEETPAPAEPVEETPAEPVEETPVPAEPVEETPAPEAFVEETPAP
-114 VTPVEETPAP
+114 VTPVEETPA
-124 VAPVEETPAPEAS
+124 EE
-137 VEETPAPEA
+137 V
-146 PVEEAPAPVAPV
+146 
-158 EGTPAEEAAPA
+158 APA

-223 FGGFSVATGYGAMG
+223 FAGFSVTTGYGAMG
-237 GELGVGAAI
+237 GELGVGAAV

-364 ASSLGAVAASAAV
+364 ASSLGVVAASAAV

-473 QASDMGSTVGYS
+473 QVSDMELNVGFS
-485 WLMMLSVLPLALSFI
+485 WMMPLALSFI

-532 GFTMYFVLIGIMA
+532 GGTMYFVLSGIMA
-545 AVSLDQVA
+545 AEMLDQVA

-558 IIAMILLAVV
+558 IIAMILLGVV
-568 AIGSM
+568 AIGGM
-573 IGVPFYIVCAR
+573 IGVPLYIVCAR

-595 RLQLKEDPSLDKGKV
+595 RLQLKEDSSLDKGKV

-667 PYESNY
+667 PYESDY

-718 LEELSEEAE
+718 LEELSEEAV

-759 DKEVSEG
+759 DKQVSEG

-858 FNGIDKVTIG
+858 FSGIDRVTIG

-889 IDGFEVEGGSYFRAS
+889 IDGFEVEGGSYFGAS

-909 YSYSSSGRT
+909 YSSSGRT

-923 ESDARNFESFASSSN
+923 ESDARNFESFASMKN

-971 GSSLTGVTLSSN
+971 GSSLTSVTLSSN

-1003 DMASAPSNWPSDWNN
+1003 DMTSAPSDWPSDWNN
-1018 YSYSNKWSV
+1018 Y
-1027 EQETNN
+1027 
-1033 IYFGDYMLVNDGSSV
+1033 D
-1048 VLQASDSYTYSG
+1048 
-1060 SLSSYYFNGID
+1060 
-1071 KVTIGSDVRNNS
+1071 
-1083 SALSIISDIIELD
+1083 
-1096 VIDGFE
+1096 
-1102 VEGGSYFRA
+1102 
-1111 SNNGSLYSYSSSGR
+1111 
-1125 TLYFVSESD
+1125 
-1134 ARNFES
+1134 
-1140 FASSSN
+1140 
-1146 IRTIGEYA
+1146 
-1154 FRSVDG
+1154 
-1160 ANSIVVPSCVSS
+1160 
-1172 IEDYAFA
+1172 
-1179 GSSLTGVTLSSN
+1179 
-1191 VTSMGSNIFYNCYS
+1191 
-1205 GTVTLSDMAS
+1205 
-1215 APSNWPSDW
+1215 
-1224 NNYSYS
+1224 SYS
-1230 NKWSVESEVAL
+1230 NKWSVESEVAQ
-1241 RTATVRFNLN
+1241 RTATVTLYRNYN
-1251 GGSGSIATQT
+1251 SNDATIIDTMT
-1261 VSASSPLEYPEIP
+1261 VSVLEYPEIP
-1274 TRNGYVFAGW
+1274 TRSGYVFAGW
-1284 YRNSSGNGSPYDFSQ
+1284 YSNRSASGSPYDFSQ
-1299 NIAEGNNITLY
+1299 NVAGGSNIRLY
-1310 ARWIKH
+1310 AKWIRNY
-1316 SGNSSLIPLNGSLR
+1316 GNTSSLIPLNGSLT
-1330 VSVPS
+1330 VSVPNKS
-1335 KNSSPTNSHYYA
+1335 SSNSTNSQYYYA
-1347 FVPLTSGNVTIYSTG
+1347 FVPLTSGTVTIYSTDNSTDVYG
-1362 SFDAKCYLYAS
+1362 YLYRG
-1373 NKEDEIAYN
+1373 NDRNNPITEN
-1382 DDEND
+1382 DDDGGN
-1387 ENRNFR
+1387 NNFY
-1393 ITYSVTAGTIY
+1393 ITCSVDAGTIY
-1404 YIRPVGY
+1404 YIRPAGY
-1411 NGSGTTTVH
+1411 SSNATMTVH
-1420 IEMAMPADGGIVY
+1420 IQMTMPADGGIVY

>member
-50 PAAVKAPVEETPVP
+50 PAAVKAPVEETPAPV
-64 AEPVEE
+64 APVEE
-70 TPAPVTP
+70 TPAPAGP

-101 PAPAGPVEETPAP
+101 PAPAEPVEETPVPAEPVEETPAPATPVEETPAPAESVEETPAPAESVEETPAPVAPVEEAPVPAGPVEETPAP

-124 VAPVEETPAPEAS
+124 VTPAEET
-137 VEETPAPEA
+137 
-146 PVEEAPAPVAPV
+146 PAPVAPV

-223 FGGFSVATGYGAMG
+223 FGGFSVTTGYGAMG

-473 QASDMGSTVGYS
+473 QASDMGAVEYS
-485 WLMMLSVLPLALSFI
+485 WLMMPSVLPLALSFI

-520 GMFHLWFTMAAT
+520 GIFHLWFTMAAT
-532 GFTMYFVLIGIMA
+532 GFTMYVVLSGIMA
-545 AVSLDQVA
+545 AASLDQVA

-625 VLFIISA
+625 VLFLISA

-667 PYESNY
+667 PYESDY

-718 LEELSEEAE
+718 LEELSEEAV

-844 SDSYTYS
+844 SDSDTYS

-858 FNGIDKVTIG
+858 FSGIDRVTIG

-971 GSSLTGVTLSSN
+971 ESSLTSVTLSSN

-991 FYNCYSGTVTLS
+991 FYNCNSGTVTLS

-1018 YSYSNKWSV
+1018 YSYSS
-1027 EQETNN
+1027 
-1033 IYFGDYMLVNDGSSV
+1033 
-1048 VLQASDSYTYSG
+1048 
-1060 SLSSYYFNGID
+1060 
-1071 KVTIGSDVRNNS
+1071 
-1083 SALSIISDIIELD
+1083 
-1096 VIDGFE
+1096 
-1102 VEGGSYFRA
+1102 
-1111 SNNGSLYSYSSSGR
+1111 
-1125 TLYFVSESD
+1125 
-1134 ARNFES
+1134 
-1140 FASSSN
+1140 
-1146 IRTIGEYA
+1146 
-1154 FRSVDG
+1154 
-1160 ANSIVVPSCVSS
+1160 
-1172 IEDYAFA
+1172 
-1179 GSSLTGVTLSSN
+1179 
-1191 VTSMGSNIFYNCYS
+1191 
-1205 GTVTLSDMAS
+1205 
-1215 APSNWPSDW
+1215 
-1224 NNYSYS
+1224 
-1230 NKWSVESEVAL
+1230 KWSVESEVAL

-1274 TRNGYVFAGW
+1274 TKNGYVFAGW
-1284 YRNSSGNGSPYDFSQ
+1284 YRNSSGSGSPYDFSQ
-1299 NIAEGNNITLY
+1299 NIAEGSNIRLY

-1316 SGNSSLIPLNGSLR
+1316 SGNSSLIPLNGSLT
-1330 VSVPS
+1330 VSVPNKS
-1335 KNSSPTNSHYYA
+1335 SSNSTNSQYYYA
-1347 FVPLTSGNVTIYSTG
+1347 FVPLTSGTVTIYSTDNSTDVYG
-1362 SFDAKCYLYAS
+1362 YLYRG
-1373 NKEDEIAYN
+1373 NDRNNPITED
-1382 DDEND
+1382 DDDGGN
-1387 ENRNFR
+1387 NNFY
-1393 ITYSVTAGTIY
+1393 ITCSVTAGNIY
-1404 YIRPVGY
+1404 YIRPAGY
-1411 NGSGTTTVH
+1411 SSNATMTVH
-1420 IEMAMPADGGIVY
+1420 IQMTMPADGGIVY

>member
-50 PAAVKAPVEETPVP
+50 PAAVKT
-64 AEPVEE
+64 PVEE
-70 TPAPVTP
+70 TPAPVAPVEETPAPAGP

-88 EETPAPAEPVEET
+88 EEAPAPVTPVEET
-101 PAPAGPVEETPAP
+101 PAPVAPVEETPAP

-124 VAPVEETPAPEAS
+124 VAPVE
-137 VEETPAPEA
+137 
-146 PVEEAPAPVAPV
+146 
-158 EGTPAEEAAPA
+158 GTPTEEAAPA

-223 FGGFSVATGYGAMG
+223 FGGFSVTTGYGVMG

-290 VFLMSCV
+290 VFIMSCV

-305 MGGMGGSGPAGNC
+305 MGGLGGSGPAGNC

-323 IIGAIFVAAGIFLF
+323 IVGAIFVAAGIFLF

-364 ASSLGAVAASAAV
+364 ASSIGAVAASVAV

-532 GFTMYFVLIGIMA
+532 GFTMYVVLIGIMA

-558 IIAMILLAVV
+558 IIAMILLGVV

-718 LEELSEEAE
+718 LEELSEEAV

-759 DKEVSEG
+759 DKQVSEG

-858 FNGIDKVTIG
+858 FSGIDRVTIG

-923 ESDARNFESFASSSN
+923 ESDAYNFESFASSSN

-949 VDGANSIVVPSCVSS
+949 VDGASSIVVPSCVSS

-1003 DMASAPSNWPSDWNN
+1003 DMTSAPSNWPSDWNN
-1018 YSYSNKWSV
+1018 YNSYS
-1027 EQETNN
+1027 
-1033 IYFGDYMLVNDGSSV
+1033 G
-1048 VLQASDSYTYSG
+1048 
-1060 SLSSYYFNGID
+1060 
-1071 KVTIGSDVRNNS
+1071 
-1083 SALSIISDIIELD
+1083 
-1096 VIDGFE
+1096 
-1102 VEGGSYFRA
+1102 
-1111 SNNGSLYSYSSSGR
+1111 
-1125 TLYFVSESD
+1125 
-1134 ARNFES
+1134 
-1140 FASSSN
+1140 
-1146 IRTIGEYA
+1146 
-1154 FRSVDG
+1154 
-1160 ANSIVVPSCVSS
+1160 
-1172 IEDYAFA
+1172 
-1179 GSSLTGVTLSSN
+1179 
-1191 VTSMGSNIFYNCYS
+1191 
-1205 GTVTLSDMAS
+1205 
-1215 APSNWPSDW
+1215 
-1224 NNYSYS
+1224 
-1230 NKWSVESEVAL
+1230 KWSVESEVAL

-1274 TRNGYVFAGW
+1274 TRSGYVFAGW
-1284 YRNSSGNGSPYDFSQ
+1284 YSKRNDNDSLYDFSQ
-1299 NIAEGNNITLY
+1299 NIAEGSNITLY

-1316 SGNSSLIPLNGSLR
+1316 SGNSSLIPLNGSLT

-1335 KNSSPTNSHYYA
+1335 PNSSISNSHYYA

-1362 SFDAKCYLYAS
+1362 SFDSEGYLCNSSKNAITS
-1373 NKEDEIAYN
+1373 NDNGGENYN
-1382 DDEND
+1382 
-1387 ENRNFR
+1387 FS
-1393 ITYSVTAGTIY
+1393 ITYNVTAGTLY

-1411 NGSGTTTVH
+1411 SSSGTTTVH
-1420 IEMAMPADGGIVY
+1420 IEMTMPADGGIVY

>member
-64 AEPVEE
+64 AGPVEE
-70 TPAPVTP
+70 TPAPVTPVEETPAPAESVEEAPAPARP

-101 PAPAGPVEETPAP
+101 PAP

-124 VAPVEETPAPEAS
+124 VAPVEETPAPAES
-137 VEETPAPEA
+137 VEETPAPVD
-146 PVEEAPAPVAPV
+146 PVGETPAPVTPV

-223 FGGFSVATGYGAMG
+223 FGGFSVTTGYGAMG

-297 MIGSINTE
+297 MVGSINTE
-305 MGGMGGSGPAGNC
+305 MGGFGGSGPAGNC

-364 ASSLGAVAASAAV
+364 ASSLGAVAASAAI

-407 EDKLFGSIP
+407 EDKLFGSLP

-473 QASDMGSTVGYS
+473 QASDMGFNVGYS
-485 WLMMLSVLPLALSFI
+485 WMMMPSVLPLALSFI

-532 GFTMYFVLIGIMA
+532 GFTMYFVLSGIMVA
-545 AVSLDQVA
+545 ASLDQMA

-667 PYESNY
+667 PYDSDY
-673 SGGNTSAYWYSKNYL
+673 SGGYTFAYWYSKNYL

-718 LEELSEEAE
+718 LEELSEEAK

-812 LTQSAGVPQETNN
+812 LTQSAGVPQETND

-858 FNGIDKVTIG
+858 FSGIDRVTIG

-938 IRTIGEYAFRS
+938 IRTIGEYAFMS
-949 VDGANSIVVPSCVSS
+949 VDGVSSIVVPSCVSS

-971 GSSLTGVTLSSN
+971 ESSLTGVTLSSN
-983 VTSMGSNI
+983 VTSMGSKI

-1003 DMASAPSNWPSDWNN
+1003 DMTSAPSNWPSDWNN
-1018 YSYSNKWSV
+1018 YN
-1027 EQETNN
+1027 
-1033 IYFGDYMLVNDGSSV
+1033 
-1048 VLQASDSYTYSG
+1048 
-1060 SLSSYYFNGID
+1060 
-1071 KVTIGSDVRNNS
+1071 
-1083 SALSIISDIIELD
+1083 
-1096 VIDGFE
+1096 
-1102 VEGGSYFRA
+1102 
-1111 SNNGSLYSYSSSGR
+1111 
-1125 TLYFVSESD
+1125 
-1134 ARNFES
+1134 
-1140 FASSSN
+1140 
-1146 IRTIGEYA
+1146 
-1154 FRSVDG
+1154 
-1160 ANSIVVPSCVSS
+1160 
-1172 IEDYAFA
+1172 
-1179 GSSLTGVTLSSN
+1179 
-1191 VTSMGSNIFYNCYS
+1191 
-1205 GTVTLSDMAS
+1205 
-1215 APSNWPSDW
+1215 
-1224 NNYSYS
+1224 SYS
-1230 NKWSVESEVAL
+1230 NKWSVESEVAQ
-1241 RTATVRFNLN
+1241 RTATVTLYRNYN
-1251 GGSGSIATQT
+1251 SSDTTIIDTMT
-1261 VSASSPLEYPEIP
+1261 VSVLEYPEIP
-1274 TRNGYVFAGW
+1274 TRSGYVFAGW
-1284 YRNSSGNGSPYDFSQ
+1284 YSNRSASGSPYDFSQ
-1299 NIAEGNNITLY
+1299 NVAGGSNIRLY
-1310 ARWIKH
+1310 AKWIRNY
-1316 SGNSSLIPLNGSLR
+1316 GNTSSLIPLNGSLT

-1335 KNSSPTNSHYYA
+1335 RNNSSSTNSQYYYA
-1347 FVPLTSGNVTIYSTG
+1347 FVPLTSGNVTIYSTDNSTDVYG
-1362 SFDAKCYLYAS
+1362 YLYRGNGS
-1373 NKEDEIAYN
+1373 NKTLITEN
-1382 DDEND
+1382 DDGGGN
-1387 ENRNFR
+1387 NNFY
-1393 ITYSVTAGTIY
+1393 ITCSVDAGTIY
-1404 YIRPVGY
+1404 YIRPAGY
-1411 NGSGTTTVH
+1411 SSNATMTVH
-1420 IEMAMPADGGIVY
+1420 IQMTMPADGGIVY

>member
-50 PAAVKAPVEETPVP
+50 PAAVKAPVEETPAP
-64 AEPVEE
+64 AGPVEEAPAPVAPVEETPAPVAPVEEAPAPAEPVEETPAPAGPVEETPAPVEPVEE

-77 VEETPAPAEPV
+77 VEETPAPVAPV
-88 EETPAPAEPVEET
+88 EEAPAPAE
-101 PAPAGPVEETPAP
+101 PVEETPAP

-124 VAPVEETPAPEAS
+124 VAPVEETPAP
-137 VEETPAPEA
+137 VT
-146 PVEEAPAPVAPV
+146 PV
-158 EGTPAEEAAPA
+158 EGAPAEEAAPA

-223 FGGFSVATGYGAMG
+223 LGGFSVATGYGAMG
-237 GELGVGAAI
+237 GELGVGAAL

-351 AALKFK
+351 AALKSK

-377 LPAAAVAAG
+377 LPAAAIAAG

-458 SFVYSMFAALGESTS
+458 SFVYSMFASLGESTS
-473 QASDMGSTVGYS
+473 QAFDMGSTVEYS
-485 WLMMLSVLPLALSFI
+485 WLMPAVLPLALSFI

-520 GMFHLWFTMAAT
+520 GIFHLWFTMAAT
-532 GFTMYFVLIGIMA
+532 GFTMYFVLSGIMA
-545 AVSLDQVA
+545 AEMLDQVA

-625 VLFIISA
+625 VLFLISA

-667 PYESNY
+667 PYGSDY
-673 SGGNTSAYWYSKNYL
+673 SGGNTYAYWYSKNYL

-703 LGFEDWDRIEEIEKR
+703 LGFEDWDRINEIEKR
-718 LEELSEEAE
+718 LEELSKEAE

-759 DKEVSEG
+759 DKQVSEG

-858 FNGIDKVTIG
+858 FSGIDKVTIG

-875 SALSIISDIIELDV
+875 SALSIIRDIIELDV

-938 IRTIGEYAFRS
+938 IRTIGEYAFMS
-949 VDGANSIVVPSCVSS
+949 VDGVSSIVVPSCVSS

-1018 YSYSNKWSV
+1018 Y
-1027 EQETNN
+1027 
-1033 IYFGDYMLVNDGSSV
+1033 D
-1048 VLQASDSYTYSG
+1048 
-1060 SLSSYYFNGID
+1060 
-1071 KVTIGSDVRNNS
+1071 
-1083 SALSIISDIIELD
+1083 
-1096 VIDGFE
+1096 
-1102 VEGGSYFRA
+1102 
-1111 SNNGSLYSYSSSGR
+1111 
-1125 TLYFVSESD
+1125 
-1134 ARNFES
+1134 
-1140 FASSSN
+1140 
-1146 IRTIGEYA
+1146 
-1154 FRSVDG
+1154 
-1160 ANSIVVPSCVSS
+1160 
-1172 IEDYAFA
+1172 
-1179 GSSLTGVTLSSN
+1179 
-1191 VTSMGSNIFYNCYS
+1191 
-1205 GTVTLSDMAS
+1205 
-1215 APSNWPSDW
+1215 
-1224 NNYSYS
+1224 SYS
-1230 NKWSVESEVAL
+1230 NKWSVESEVAQ
-1241 RTATVRFNLN
+1241 RTATVTLYRNYN
-1251 GGSGSIATQT
+1251 SSDTTIIDTMT
-1261 VSASSPLEYPEIP
+1261 VSVLEYPEIP
-1274 TRNGYVFAGW
+1274 TRSGYVFAGW
-1284 YRNSSGNGSPYDFSQ
+1284 YSNRNANGSPYDFSQ
-1299 NIAEGNNITLY
+1299 NVAEGSNIRLY

-1316 SGNSSLIPLNGSLR
+1316 SGNSSLIPLNGSLT

-1347 FVPLTSGNVTIYSTG
+1347 FVPLTSGYVTIYSTG

>member
-50 PAAVKAPVEETPVP
+50 PAAVKAPVEETP
-64 AEPVEE
+64 
-70 TPAPVTP
+70 APVTP

-101 PAPAGPVEETPAP
+101 PAPVTPVDETPAPAESVEETPAPAEPVEETPAPAEPVEEAPAPAESVEETPAP

-124 VAPVEETPAPEAS
+124 VAPVEETSAPVAP
-137 VEETPAPEA
+137 VEETPAP
-146 PVEEAPAPVAPV
+146 VTPV

-223 FGGFSVATGYGAMG
+223 FGGFSVTTGYGAMG

-473 QASDMGSTVGYS
+473 QAPDMGSTVGYS

-532 GFTMYFVLIGIMA
+532 GFTMYVVLSGIMA
-545 AVSLDQVA
+545 AASLDQVA

-558 IIAMILLAVV
+558 IIAMILLGVV

-667 PYESNY
+667 PYDSDY
-673 SGGNTSAYWYSKNYL
+673 SGGYTFAYWYSKNYL

-718 LEELSEEAE
+718 LEELSEEAV

-851 GSLSSYY
+851 GSLSSNY
-858 FNGIDKVTIG
+858 FSGIDRVTIG

-875 SALSIISDIIELDV
+875 SALSIIRDIIELDV

-923 ESDARNFESFASSSN
+923 ESDAYNFESFASSSN

-949 VDGANSIVVPSCVSS
+949 VDRVSSIVVPSCVSS

-1018 YSYSNKWSV
+1018 YSYSS
-1027 EQETNN
+1027 
-1033 IYFGDYMLVNDGSSV
+1033 
-1048 VLQASDSYTYSG
+1048 
-1060 SLSSYYFNGID
+1060 
-1071 KVTIGSDVRNNS
+1071 
-1083 SALSIISDIIELD
+1083 
-1096 VIDGFE
+1096 
-1102 VEGGSYFRA
+1102 
-1111 SNNGSLYSYSSSGR
+1111 
-1125 TLYFVSESD
+1125 
-1134 ARNFES
+1134 
-1140 FASSSN
+1140 
-1146 IRTIGEYA
+1146 
-1154 FRSVDG
+1154 
-1160 ANSIVVPSCVSS
+1160 
-1172 IEDYAFA
+1172 
-1179 GSSLTGVTLSSN
+1179 
-1191 VTSMGSNIFYNCYS
+1191 
-1205 GTVTLSDMAS
+1205 
-1215 APSNWPSDW
+1215 
-1224 NNYSYS
+1224 
-1230 NKWSVESEVAL
+1230 KWSVESEVAQ
-1241 RTATVRFNLN
+1241 RTATVTLYRNYN
-1251 GGSGSIATQT
+1251 NSDGTIIDTMTIS
-1261 VSASSPLEYPEIP
+1261 VLEYPEIP
-1274 TRNGYVFAGW
+1274 TRSGYVFAGW
-1284 YRNSSGNGSPYDFSQ
+1284 YSNRNANGSPYDFSQ
-1299 NIAEGNNITLY
+1299 NIAEGSNITLY
-1310 ARWIKH
+1310 AKWMRNY
-1316 SGNSSLIPLNGSLR
+1316 GNTSSLIPLNGSLT

-1335 KNSSPTNSHYYA
+1335 RTNSSSTNSQYYYA
-1347 FVPLTSGNVTIYSTG
+1347 FVPLTSGTVTIYSTDNSTDVYG
-1362 SFDAKCYLYAS
+1362 YLYRG
-1373 NKEDEIAYN
+1373 NDRNNPITED
-1382 DDEND
+1382 DDDGGN
-1387 ENRNFR
+1387 NNFY
-1393 ITYSVTAGTIY
+1393 ITCSVTAGTIY

-1411 NGSGTTTVH
+1411 NSSGTTTVH
-1420 IEMAMPADGGIVY
+1420 IQMTMPADGGIVY

>member
-1 MKCNNCGNEVT
+1 MKCNNCGKEVT

-50 PAAVKAPVEETPVP
+50 PAAVKAPVEETPAPV
-64 AEPVEE
+64 APVEE
-70 TPAPVTP
+70 APAPVAP

-101 PAPAGPVEETPAP
+101 PAPAEPVEETPAPVAPVEETPAPVAPVEETPAPVAPVEETPAPVGPVEETPAP

-124 VAPVEETPAPEAS
+124 ETPVEETPAP
-137 VEETPAPEA
+137 VT
-146 PVEEAPAPVAPV
+146 PVEGAPAPVTPV
-158 EGTPAEEAAPA
+158 EGAPAEEAVPA

-255 LAFVGVGIFR
+255 LAFVGVGILR

-290 VFLMSCV
+290 LFLMSCV

-305 MGGMGGSGPAGNC
+305 MGGLGGSGPAGNC

-364 ASSLGAVAASAAV
+364 ASSLGAVVASAAV

-485 WLMMLSVLPLALSFI
+485 WMMMPSVLPLALSFI

-532 GFTMYFVLIGIMA
+532 GFTMYCVLSGIMA

-558 IIAMILLAVV
+558 IIAMILLGVV

-673 SGGNTSAYWYSKNYL
+673 SGRYTSAYWYSKNYL

-718 LEELSEEAE
+718 LEELSKEAE
-727 SMDIKYYDM
+727 SMDIKYYEM

-797 YGTVSYYSAFAGTVR
+797 HGTVSYYSAFAGTVR

-825 IYFGDYML
+825 IYFGNYML

-858 FNGIDKVTIG
+858 FSGIDRVTIG
-868 SDVRNNS
+868 SDVRNDS

-949 VDGANSIVVPSCVSS
+949 VDGVNSIVVPSCVSS

-983 VTSMGSNI
+983 VTSMGSKI

-1003 DMASAPSNWPSDWNN
+1003 DMTSAPSDWPSDWNN
-1018 YSYSNKWSV
+1018 YN
-1027 EQETNN
+1027 
-1033 IYFGDYMLVNDGSSV
+1033 
-1048 VLQASDSYTYSG
+1048 
-1060 SLSSYYFNGID
+1060 
-1071 KVTIGSDVRNNS
+1071 
-1083 SALSIISDIIELD
+1083 
-1096 VIDGFE
+1096 
-1102 VEGGSYFRA
+1102 
-1111 SNNGSLYSYSSSGR
+1111 
-1125 TLYFVSESD
+1125 
-1134 ARNFES
+1134 
-1140 FASSSN
+1140 
-1146 IRTIGEYA
+1146 
-1154 FRSVDG
+1154 
-1160 ANSIVVPSCVSS
+1160 
-1172 IEDYAFA
+1172 
-1179 GSSLTGVTLSSN
+1179 
-1191 VTSMGSNIFYNCYS
+1191 
-1205 GTVTLSDMAS
+1205 
-1215 APSNWPSDW
+1215 
-1224 NNYSYS
+1224 SYS
-1230 NKWSVESEVAL
+1230 NKWSVESEVAQ
-1241 RTATVRFNLN
+1241 RTATVTLYRNYN
-1251 GGSGSIATQT
+1251 SSDTTIIDTMT
-1261 VSASSPLEYPEIP
+1261 VSVLEYPEIP
-1274 TRNGYVFAGW
+1274 TRSGYVFAGW
-1284 YRNSSGNGSPYDFSQ
+1284 YSNRSCSGSPYDFSQ
-1299 NIAEGNNITLY
+1299 NIAEGSNIRLY
-1310 ARWIKH
+1310 AKWIRNY
-1316 SGNSSLIPLNGSLR
+1316 GNTSSLIPLNGSLT
-1330 VSVPS
+1330 VSVPNQS
-1335 KNSSPTNSHYYA
+1335 SSNSTNSQYYYA
-1347 FVPLTSGNVTIYSTG
+1347 FVPLTSGSVTIYSTG
-1362 SFDAKCYLYAS
+1362 SFDAEGFLYRGNGSSKTQIAS
-1373 NKEDEIAYN
+1373 DT
-1382 DDEND
+1382 DSGGD
-1387 ENRNFR
+1387 RNFL
-1393 ITYSVTAGTIY
+1393 ITYSSVTAGNIY

-1411 NGSGTTTVH
+1411 NSSGTTTVH
-1420 IEMAMPADGGIVY
+1420 IQMTMPADGGIVY

>member
-50 PAAVKAPVEETPVP
+50 PAAVKAPVEETPAP
-64 AEPVEE
+64 AESVEE
-70 TPAPVTP
+70 APAPAES
-77 VEETPAPAEPV
+77 VEEAPAPAESVEEAPAPAEPV
-88 EETPAPAEPVEET
+88 EETPAPVAPVEEA
-101 PAPAGPVEETPAP
+101 PAPAELVEETPAP

-124 VAPVEETPAPEAS
+124 VAPVEETPAPAAP
-137 VEETPAPEA
+137 VEETPAPVT
-146 PVEEAPAPVAPV
+146 PVEETPAPVAPV

-357 EEQAARK
+357 EEKAARK
-364 ASSLGAVAASAAV
+364 AASLGAVAASAAV

-473 QASDMGSTVGYS
+473 QASDMGAVEYS
-485 WLMMLSVLPLALSFI
+485 WLMPAVLPLALSFI

-520 GMFHLWFTMAAT
+520 GIFHLWFTMAAT

-545 AVSLDQVA
+545 AEMLDQMA

-558 IIAMILLAVV
+558 IIAMILLGVV

-673 SGGNTSAYWYSKNYL
+673 SGSYTFAYWYSKNYL

-718 LEELSEEAE
+718 LEELSKEAE

-759 DKEVSEG
+759 DKQVSEG

-825 IYFGDYML
+825 IYFGNYML

-858 FNGIDKVTIG
+858 FSGIDRVTIG
-868 SDVRNNS
+868 SDVRNDDS
-875 SALSIISDIIELDV
+875 SALSIIRDIIELDV

-983 VTSMGSNI
+983 VTSMGSKI

-1003 DMASAPSNWPSDWNN
+1003 DMASAPSDWPSDWNN
-1018 YSYSNKWSV
+1018 YN
-1027 EQETNN
+1027 
-1033 IYFGDYMLVNDGSSV
+1033 
-1048 VLQASDSYTYSG
+1048 
-1060 SLSSYYFNGID
+1060 
-1071 KVTIGSDVRNNS
+1071 
-1083 SALSIISDIIELD
+1083 
-1096 VIDGFE
+1096 
-1102 VEGGSYFRA
+1102 
-1111 SNNGSLYSYSSSGR
+1111 
-1125 TLYFVSESD
+1125 
-1134 ARNFES
+1134 
-1140 FASSSN
+1140 
-1146 IRTIGEYA
+1146 
-1154 FRSVDG
+1154 
-1160 ANSIVVPSCVSS
+1160 
-1172 IEDYAFA
+1172 
-1179 GSSLTGVTLSSN
+1179 
-1191 VTSMGSNIFYNCYS
+1191 
-1205 GTVTLSDMAS
+1205 
-1215 APSNWPSDW
+1215 
-1224 NNYSYS
+1224 SYS
-1230 NKWSVESEVAL
+1230 NKWSVESEVAQ
-1241 RTATVRFNLN
+1241 RTATVTLYRNYN
-1251 GGSGSIATQT
+1251 SSDGTIIDTMT
-1261 VSASSPLEYPEIP
+1261 VSVLEYPEIP

-1284 YRNSSGNGSPYDFSQ
+1284 YSNRNANGSPYDFSQ
-1299 NIAEGNNITLY
+1299 NVAEGSNIRLY

-1316 SGNSSLIPLNGSLR
+1316 SGNSSLIPLNGSLT

-1347 FVPLTSGNVTIYSTG
+1347 FVPLTSGYVTIYSTG

>member
-50 PAAVKAPVEETPVP
+50 PAAVKAPVEETPAP
-64 AEPVEE
+64 AESVEE
-70 TPAPVTP
+70 TPAPVT
-77 VEETPAPAEPV
+77 
-88 EETPAPAEPVEET
+88 
-101 PAPAGPVEETPAP
+101 
-114 VTPVEETPAP
+114 
-124 VAPVEETPAPEAS
+124 
-137 VEETPAPEA
+137 
-146 PVEEAPAPVAPV
+146 PV

-255 LAFVGVGIFR
+255 VAFVGVGIFR

-297 MIGSINTE
+297 MVGSINTE
-305 MGGMGGSGPAGNC
+305 MGGFGGSGPAGNC

-323 IIGAIFVAAGIFLF
+323 IVGAIFVAAGIFLF

-377 LPAAAVAAG
+377 LPAAAIAAG

-458 SFVYSMFAALGESTS
+458 SFVYSMFASLGESVS
-473 QASDMGSTVGYS
+473 QASDMGAVEYS
-485 WLMMLSVLPLALSFI
+485 WLMPAVLPLALSFI

-532 GFTMYFVLIGIMA
+532 GFTMYVVLIGIMA

-625 VLFIISA
+625 VLFLISA

-645 TSTAKSISVGSS
+645 TSTAKSISVGTS

-673 SGGNTSAYWYSKNYL
+673 SGGNTYASWYSKNYL

-718 LEELSEEAE
+718 LEELSKEAE
-727 SMDIKYYDM
+727 SMDIKYYNM

-851 GSLSSYY
+851 GSLSSNY
-858 FNGIDKVTIG
+858 FNGIDRVTIG

-889 IDGFEVEGGSYFRAS
+889 IDGFEVEGGSYFRSS

-991 FYNCYSGTVTLS
+991 FYNCNSGTVTLS
-1003 DMASAPSNWPSDWNN
+1003 DMASAPSDWPSDWNN
-1018 YSYSNKWSV
+1018 YDSYSNKWSV
-1027 EQETNN
+1027 ESETND

-1060 SLSSYYFNGID
+1060 SLSSNYFNGID
-1071 KVTIGSDVRNNS
+1071 RVTIGSDVRNNS

-1102 VEGGSYFRA
+1102 VEGGSYFRS

-1191 VTSMGSNIFYNCYS
+1191 VTSMGSNIFYNCNS

-1215 APSNWPSDW
+1215 APSDWPSDW
-1224 NNYSYS
+1224 NNYDSYS
-1230 NKWSVESEVAL
+1230 NKWSVESEVAQ
-1241 RTATVRFNLN
+1241 RTATVTLYRNYN
-1251 GGSGSIATQT
+1251 SSDGTIIDTMT
-1261 VSASSPLEYPEIP
+1261 VSVLEYPEIP
-1274 TRNGYVFAGW
+1274 TRSGYVFAGW
-1284 YRNSSGNGSPYDFSQ
+1284 YSNRNANGSPYDFSQ
-1299 NIAEGNNITLY
+1299 NIAEGSNIRLY
-1310 ARWIKH
+1310 AKWIRNY
-1316 SGNSSLIPLNGSLR
+1316 GNTSSLIPLNGSLT

-1335 KNSSPTNSHYYA
+1335 RNNSSSTNSQYYYA
-1347 FVPLTSGNVTIYSTG
+1347 FVPLTSGTVTIYSTDNSTDVYG
-1362 SFDAKCYLYAS
+1362 YLYRG
-1373 NKEDEIAYN
+1373 NDRNNPITED
-1382 DDEND
+1382 DDDGGN
-1387 ENRNFR
+1387 NNFY
-1393 ITYSVTAGTIY
+1393 ITCSVDAGTIY
-1404 YIRPVGY
+1404 YIRPAGY
-1411 NGSGTTTVH
+1411 SSNATMTVH
-1420 IEMAMPADGGIVY
+1420 IQMTMPADGGIVY

>member
-50 PAAVKAPVEETPVP
+50 PAAVKAPVEETPAPV
-64 AEPVEE
+64 APVEE

-77 VEETPAPAEPV
+77 VEEAPAPVAPVEEAPAPAESV
-88 EETPAPAEPVEET
+88 EEM

-114 VTPVEETPAP
+114 VAPVEEAPVPAESVEETPAPAGPVEEAPAPVAPVEETPAP

-146 PVEEAPAPVAPV
+146 SVEETPAPVTPVEE
-158 EGTPAEEAAPA
+158 TPAEEVAPA

-199 WLPAALPIFW
+199 WLPAALPVFW

-223 FGGFSVATGYGAMG
+223 FGGFSVATGYGVMG

-323 IIGAIFVAAGIFLF
+323 IVGAIFVAAGIFLF

-364 ASSLGAVAASAAV
+364 AASLGAVAASAAV

-473 QASDMGSTVGYS
+473 QAFDMELNVGFS
-485 WLMMLSVLPLALSFI
+485 WMIPLALSFI

-532 GFTMYFVLIGIMA
+532 GGTMYFVLSGIMA
-545 AVSLDQVA
+545 AASLDQMA

-558 IIAMILLAVV
+558 IIAMILLGVV
-568 AIGSM
+568 AIGGM

-673 SGGNTSAYWYSKNYL
+673 SGGNTYASWYSKNYL

-703 LGFEDWDRIEEIEKR
+703 LGFEDLDRIEEIGKR
-718 LEELSEEAE
+718 LEELSKEAE
-727 SMDIKYYDM
+727 SMDIKYYEM

-858 FNGIDKVTIG
+858 FNGIDRVTIG

-949 VDGANSIVVPSCVSS
+949 VDGVSSIVVPSCVSS

-971 GSSLTGVTLSSN
+971 ESSLTSVTLSSN

-1003 DMASAPSNWPSDWNN
+1003 DMASAPSDWPSDWNN
-1018 YSYSNKWSV
+1018 YSYSS
-1027 EQETNN
+1027 
-1033 IYFGDYMLVNDGSSV
+1033 
-1048 VLQASDSYTYSG
+1048 
-1060 SLSSYYFNGID
+1060 
-1071 KVTIGSDVRNNS
+1071 
-1083 SALSIISDIIELD
+1083 
-1096 VIDGFE
+1096 
-1102 VEGGSYFRA
+1102 
-1111 SNNGSLYSYSSSGR
+1111 
-1125 TLYFVSESD
+1125 
-1134 ARNFES
+1134 
-1140 FASSSN
+1140 
-1146 IRTIGEYA
+1146 
-1154 FRSVDG
+1154 
-1160 ANSIVVPSCVSS
+1160 
-1172 IEDYAFA
+1172 
-1179 GSSLTGVTLSSN
+1179 
-1191 VTSMGSNIFYNCYS
+1191 
-1205 GTVTLSDMAS
+1205 
-1215 APSNWPSDW
+1215 
-1224 NNYSYS
+1224 
-1230 NKWSVESEVAL
+1230 KWSVESEVAQ
-1241 RTATVRFNLN
+1241 RTATVTLYRNYN
-1251 GGSGSIATQT
+1251 SSDGTIIDTMT
-1261 VSASSPLEYPEIP
+1261 VSVLEYPEIP
-1274 TRNGYVFAGW
+1274 TRSGYVFAGW
-1284 YRNSSGNGSPYDFSQ
+1284 YSNRSASGSPYDFSQ
-1299 NIAEGNNITLY
+1299 NVAGGSNIRLY
-1310 ARWIKH
+1310 AKWIRNY
-1316 SGNSSLIPLNGSLR
+1316 GNTSSLIPLNGSLT

-1335 KNSSPTNSHYYA
+1335 RNNSSSTNSQYYYA
-1347 FVPLTSGNVTIYSTG
+1347 FVPLTSGTVTIYSTNNNSTDVYG
-1362 SFDAKCYLYAS
+1362 YLYRGNGS
-1373 NKEDEIAYN
+1373 NKTLIDED
-1382 DDEND
+1382 DDD
-1387 ENRNFR
+1387 GGDRNFL
-1393 ITYSVTAGTIY
+1393 ITCSVDAGTIY
-1404 YIRPVGY
+1404 YIRPAGY
-1411 NGSGTTTVH
+1411 NSNATMTVH
-1420 IEMAMPADGGIVY
+1420 IEMTMPADGGIVY

>member
-50 PAAVKAPVEETPVP
+50 PAAVKT
-64 AEPVEE
+64 PVEE
-70 TPAPVTP
+70 TPAPVAPVEETPAPAGPVEETPAPAEP

-124 VAPVEETPAPEAS
+124 AEPVEEAPAPAEPVEETPAPAEPVEEAPAPVTPVEETPAPVAPVEETPAPVTP
-137 VEETPAPEA
+137 VEET
-146 PVEEAPAPVAPV
+146 PAPVAPV
-158 EGTPAEEAAPA
+158 EGTPTEEAAPA

-223 FGGFSVATGYGAMG
+223 FGGFSVTTGYGVMG

-290 VFLMSCV
+290 VFIMSCV

-305 MGGMGGSGPAGNC
+305 MGGLGGSGPAGNC

-323 IIGAIFVAAGIFLF
+323 IVGAIFVAAGIFLF

-364 ASSLGAVAASAAV
+364 ASSIGAVAASVAV

-532 GFTMYFVLIGIMA
+532 GFTMYVVLIGIMA

-558 IIAMILLAVV
+558 IIAMILLGVV

-718 LEELSEEAE
+718 LEELSEEAV

-759 DKEVSEG
+759 DKQVSEG

-858 FNGIDKVTIG
+858 FSGIDRVTIG

-923 ESDARNFESFASSSN
+923 ESDAYNFESFASSSN

-949 VDGANSIVVPSCVSS
+949 VDGASSIVVPSCVSS

-1003 DMASAPSNWPSDWNN
+1003 DMTSAPSNWPSDWNN
-1018 YSYSNKWSV
+1018 YNSYS
-1027 EQETNN
+1027 
-1033 IYFGDYMLVNDGSSV
+1033 G
-1048 VLQASDSYTYSG
+1048 
-1060 SLSSYYFNGID
+1060 
-1071 KVTIGSDVRNNS
+1071 
-1083 SALSIISDIIELD
+1083 
-1096 VIDGFE
+1096 
-1102 VEGGSYFRA
+1102 
-1111 SNNGSLYSYSSSGR
+1111 
-1125 TLYFVSESD
+1125 
-1134 ARNFES
+1134 
-1140 FASSSN
+1140 
-1146 IRTIGEYA
+1146 
-1154 FRSVDG
+1154 
-1160 ANSIVVPSCVSS
+1160 
-1172 IEDYAFA
+1172 
-1179 GSSLTGVTLSSN
+1179 
-1191 VTSMGSNIFYNCYS
+1191 
-1205 GTVTLSDMAS
+1205 
-1215 APSNWPSDW
+1215 
-1224 NNYSYS
+1224 
-1230 NKWSVESEVAL
+1230 KWSVESEVAL

-1274 TRNGYVFAGW
+1274 TRSGYVFAGW
-1284 YRNSSGNGSPYDFSQ
+1284 YSKRNDNDSLYDFSQ
-1299 NIAEGNNITLY
+1299 NIAEGSNITLY

-1316 SGNSSLIPLNGSLR
+1316 SGNSSLIPLNGSLT

-1335 KNSSPTNSHYYA
+1335 PNSSISNSHYYA

-1362 SFDAKCYLYAS
+1362 SFDSEGYLCNSSKNAITS
-1373 NKEDEIAYN
+1373 NDNGGENYN
-1382 DDEND
+1382 
-1387 ENRNFR
+1387 FS
-1393 ITYSVTAGTIY
+1393 ITYNVTAGTLY

-1411 NGSGTTTVH
+1411 SSSGTTTVH
-1420 IEMAMPADGGIVY
+1420 IEMTMPADGGIVY

>member
-12 AGKFCNVCGAPV
+12 AGKFCKVCGAPV

-50 PAAVKAPVEETPVP
+50 PAAVKAPVEETPAPV
-64 AEPVEE
+64 APVEE
-70 TPAPVTP
+70 TPVTP

-101 PAPAGPVEETPAP
+101 PAPAGSVEETPAPAGPVEETPAP
-114 VTPVEETPAP
+114 ARPVEETPAP
-124 VAPVEETPAPEAS
+124 VAPVEEAPVPAESVEETPAPAEPVEETPAPVEPVEETPAPEAS
-137 VEETPAPEA
+137 VEETPAP
-146 PVEEAPAPVAPV
+146 VTPV

-223 FGGFSVATGYGAMG
+223 FGGFSVATGYGVMG
-237 GELGVGAAI
+237 GELGVGAAL

-305 MGGMGGSGPAGNC
+305 MGGMGRSGPAGNC

-357 EEQAARK
+357 EEKAARK

-458 SFVYSMFAALGESTS
+458 SFVYSMFALLGESTS
-473 QASDMGSTVGYS
+473 QASDMGAVEYS

-532 GFTMYFVLIGIMA
+532 GFTMYVVLSGIMA
-545 AVSLDQVA
+545 AASLDQVA

-558 IIAMILLAVV
+558 IIAMILLGVV

-625 VLFIISA
+625 VLFLISA

-673 SGGNTSAYWYSKNYL
+673 SGSYTFAYWYSKNYL

-718 LEELSEEAE
+718 LEELSKEAE

-759 DKEVSEG
+759 DKQVSEG

-858 FNGIDKVTIG
+858 FNGIDRVTIG

-983 VTSMGSNI
+983 VTSMGSKI

-1003 DMASAPSNWPSDWNN
+1003 DMASAPSDWPSDWNN
-1018 YSYSNKWSV
+1018 YN
-1027 EQETNN
+1027 
-1033 IYFGDYMLVNDGSSV
+1033 
-1048 VLQASDSYTYSG
+1048 
-1060 SLSSYYFNGID
+1060 
-1071 KVTIGSDVRNNS
+1071 
-1083 SALSIISDIIELD
+1083 
-1096 VIDGFE
+1096 
-1102 VEGGSYFRA
+1102 
-1111 SNNGSLYSYSSSGR
+1111 
-1125 TLYFVSESD
+1125 
-1134 ARNFES
+1134 
-1140 FASSSN
+1140 
-1146 IRTIGEYA
+1146 
-1154 FRSVDG
+1154 
-1160 ANSIVVPSCVSS
+1160 
-1172 IEDYAFA
+1172 
-1179 GSSLTGVTLSSN
+1179 
-1191 VTSMGSNIFYNCYS
+1191 
-1205 GTVTLSDMAS
+1205 
-1215 APSNWPSDW
+1215 
-1224 NNYSYS
+1224 SYS
-1230 NKWSVESEVAL
+1230 NKWSVESEVAQ
-1241 RTATVRFNLN
+1241 RTATVTLYRNYN
-1251 GGSGSIATQT
+1251 SSDGTIIDTMT
-1261 VSASSPLEYPEIP
+1261 VSVLEYPEIP

-1284 YRNSSGNGSPYDFSQ
+1284 YRNSSGSGSPYDFSQ
-1299 NIAEGNNITLY
+1299 NIAEGSNIRLY

-1316 SGNSSLIPLNGSLR
+1316 SGNSSLIPLNGSLT

-1335 KNSSPTNSHYYA
+1335 QNSSPTNSHYYA
-1347 FVPLTSGNVTIYSTG
+1347 FVPLTSGYVTIYSTG

>member
-1 MKCNNCGNEVT
+1 MKCNNCGKEVT

-50 PAAVKAPVEETPVP
+50 PAAVKAPVEETPAPV
-64 AEPVEE
+64 APVEE
-70 TPAPVTP
+70 APAPVAP

-101 PAPAGPVEETPAP
+101 PAPAE
-114 VTPVEETPAP
+114 PVEETPAP
-124 VAPVEETPAPEAS
+124 VAPVEETPAP
-137 VEETPAPEA
+137 VA
-146 PVEEAPAPVAPV
+146 PVEETPAPVAPV
-158 EGTPAEEAAPA
+158 EETPAPVGPVEETPAPAEPVEETPAPVELVEETPAPVAPVEETPAPVAPVEETPAEEAAPA

-223 FGGFSVATGYGAMG
+223 FAGFSVTTGYGAMG

-305 MGGMGGSGPAGNC
+305 MGGMGESGPAGNC

-323 IIGAIFVAAGIFLF
+323 IVGAIFVAAGIFLF

-364 ASSLGAVAASAAV
+364 ASSLGAVVASAAV

-473 QASDMGSTVGYS
+473 QASDMELNVGFS
-485 WLMMLSVLPLALSFI
+485 WMIPLALSFI

-532 GFTMYFVLIGIMA
+532 GATMYFVLSGIMA
-545 AVSLDQVA
+545 AEMLDQVA

-558 IIAMILLAVV
+558 IIAMILLGVV

-625 VLFIISA
+625 VLFLISA

-667 PYESNY
+667 PYGSDY
-673 SGGNTSAYWYSKNYL
+673 SGGNTYAYWYSKNYL

-727 SMDIKYYDM
+727 SMDIKYYEM

-759 DKEVSEG
+759 DKQVSEG

-797 YGTVSYYSAFAGTVR
+797 HGTVSYYSAFAGTVR

-825 IYFGDYML
+825 IYFGNYML

-858 FNGIDKVTIG
+858 FSGIDKVTIG

-875 SALSIISDIIELDV
+875 SALSIIRDIIELDV
-889 IDGFEVEGGSYFRAS
+889 IDGFEVAGGSYFRAS

-949 VDGANSIVVPSCVSS
+949 VDGVNSIVVPSCVSS

-971 GSSLTGVTLSSN
+971 GSSLTSVTLSSN

-1003 DMASAPSNWPSDWNN
+1003 DMTSAPSDWPSDWNN
-1018 YSYSNKWSV
+1018 YSYSS
-1027 EQETNN
+1027 
-1033 IYFGDYMLVNDGSSV
+1033 
-1048 VLQASDSYTYSG
+1048 
-1060 SLSSYYFNGID
+1060 
-1071 KVTIGSDVRNNS
+1071 
-1083 SALSIISDIIELD
+1083 
-1096 VIDGFE
+1096 
-1102 VEGGSYFRA
+1102 
-1111 SNNGSLYSYSSSGR
+1111 
-1125 TLYFVSESD
+1125 
-1134 ARNFES
+1134 
-1140 FASSSN
+1140 
-1146 IRTIGEYA
+1146 
-1154 FRSVDG
+1154 
-1160 ANSIVVPSCVSS
+1160 
-1172 IEDYAFA
+1172 
-1179 GSSLTGVTLSSN
+1179 
-1191 VTSMGSNIFYNCYS
+1191 
-1205 GTVTLSDMAS
+1205 
-1215 APSNWPSDW
+1215 
-1224 NNYSYS
+1224 
-1230 NKWSVESEVAL
+1230 KWSVESEVAQ
-1241 RTATVRFNLN
+1241 RTATVTLYRNYN
-1251 GGSGSIATQT
+1251 SSDGTIIDTMT
-1261 VSASSPLEYPEIP
+1261 VSVLEYPEIP

-1284 YRNSSGNGSPYDFSQ
+1284 YSNRSASGSPYDFSQ
-1299 NIAEGNNITLY
+1299 NVAGGSNIRLY
-1310 ARWIKH
+1310 AKWIRNY
-1316 SGNSSLIPLNGSLR
+1316 GNTSSLIPLNGSLT

-1335 KNSSPTNSHYYA
+1335 KSSSNSTNSQYYYA

-1420 IEMAMPADGGIVY
+1420 IQMTMPADGGIVY

>member
-50 PAAVKAPVEETPVP
+50 PAAVKAPVEEAPAPVTPVEEAPAP
-64 AEPVEE
+64 AESVEETPAPAEPVEEAPAPVAPVEE
-70 TPAPVTP
+70 TPAPVAPVEETPVPAESVEETPAPAGPVEETPAPVGPVEETPAPVAP

-88 EETPAPAEPVEET
+88 EETPAPVA
-101 PAPAGPVEETPAP
+101 
-114 VTPVEETPAP
+114 PVEETPAP
-124 VAPVEETPAPEAS
+124 VAPVEETPAPVAP
-137 VEETPAPEA
+137 VEETPAP
-146 PVEEAPAPVAPV
+146 VTPV

-223 FGGFSVATGYGAMG
+223 FGGFSVTTGYGVMG

-364 ASSLGAVAASAAV
+364 AASLGAVAASAAV

-532 GFTMYFVLIGIMA
+532 GFTMYVVLIGIMA

-558 IIAMILLAVV
+558 IIAMILLGVV

-673 SGGNTSAYWYSKNYL
+673 SGSYTFAYWYSKNYL

-718 LEELSEEAE
+718 LEELSKEAK

-858 FNGIDKVTIG
+858 FNGIDRVTIG

-875 SALSIISDIIELDV
+875 SVLSIISDIIELDV

-938 IRTIGEYAFRS
+938 IRTIGEYAFMS

-1003 DMASAPSNWPSDWNN
+1003 DMASAPSDWPSDWNN
-1018 YSYSNKWSV
+1018 Y
-1027 EQETNN
+1027 
-1033 IYFGDYMLVNDGSSV
+1033 D
-1048 VLQASDSYTYSG
+1048 
-1060 SLSSYYFNGID
+1060 
-1071 KVTIGSDVRNNS
+1071 
-1083 SALSIISDIIELD
+1083 
-1096 VIDGFE
+1096 
-1102 VEGGSYFRA
+1102 
-1111 SNNGSLYSYSSSGR
+1111 
-1125 TLYFVSESD
+1125 
-1134 ARNFES
+1134 
-1140 FASSSN
+1140 
-1146 IRTIGEYA
+1146 
-1154 FRSVDG
+1154 
-1160 ANSIVVPSCVSS
+1160 
-1172 IEDYAFA
+1172 
-1179 GSSLTGVTLSSN
+1179 
-1191 VTSMGSNIFYNCYS
+1191 
-1205 GTVTLSDMAS
+1205 
-1215 APSNWPSDW
+1215 
-1224 NNYSYS
+1224 SYS

-1284 YRNSSGNGSPYDFSQ
+1284 YRNSSGSGSPYDFSQ
-1299 NIAEGNNITLY
+1299 NIAEGSNITLY
-1310 ARWIKH
+1310 ARWIRNY
-1316 SGNSSLIPLNGSLR
+1316 GNTSSLIPLNGSLTI
-1330 VSVPS
+1330 SVPS
-1335 KNSSPTNSHYYA
+1335 QNSSSTNSHYYA

-1420 IEMAMPADGGIVY
+1420 IQMTMPADGGIVY

>member
-50 PAAVKAPVEETPVP
+50 PAAVKAPVEEAPAPVTPVEEAPAP
-64 AEPVEE
+64 AESVEETPAPAEPVEEAPAPVAPVEE
-70 TPAPVTP
+70 TPAPVAPVEETPVPAESVEETPAPAGPVEETPAPVGPVEETPAPVAP

-88 EETPAPAEPVEET
+88 EETPAPVA
-101 PAPAGPVEETPAP
+101 
-114 VTPVEETPAP
+114 PVEETPAP
-124 VAPVEETPAPEAS
+124 VAPVEETPAPVAP
-137 VEETPAPEA
+137 VEETPAP
-146 PVEEAPAPVAPV
+146 VTPV

-223 FGGFSVATGYGAMG
+223 FGGFSVTTGYGVMG

-364 ASSLGAVAASAAV
+364 AASLGAVAASAAV

-532 GFTMYFVLIGIMA
+532 GFTMYVVLIGIMA

-558 IIAMILLAVV
+558 IIAMILLGVV

-673 SGGNTSAYWYSKNYL
+673 SGSYTFAYWYSKNYL

-718 LEELSEEAE
+718 LEELSKEAK

-858 FNGIDKVTIG
+858 FNGIDRVTIG

-875 SALSIISDIIELDV
+875 SVLSIISDIIELDV
-889 IDGFEVEGGSYFRAS
+889 IDGLEVEGGSYFRAS

-938 IRTIGEYAFRS
+938 IRTIGEYAFMS

-1003 DMASAPSNWPSDWNN
+1003 DMASAPSDWPSDWNN
-1018 YSYSNKWSV
+1018 Y
-1027 EQETNN
+1027 
-1033 IYFGDYMLVNDGSSV
+1033 D
-1048 VLQASDSYTYSG
+1048 
-1060 SLSSYYFNGID
+1060 
-1071 KVTIGSDVRNNS
+1071 
-1083 SALSIISDIIELD
+1083 
-1096 VIDGFE
+1096 
-1102 VEGGSYFRA
+1102 
-1111 SNNGSLYSYSSSGR
+1111 
-1125 TLYFVSESD
+1125 
-1134 ARNFES
+1134 
-1140 FASSSN
+1140 
-1146 IRTIGEYA
+1146 
-1154 FRSVDG
+1154 
-1160 ANSIVVPSCVSS
+1160 
-1172 IEDYAFA
+1172 
-1179 GSSLTGVTLSSN
+1179 
-1191 VTSMGSNIFYNCYS
+1191 
-1205 GTVTLSDMAS
+1205 
-1215 APSNWPSDW
+1215 
-1224 NNYSYS
+1224 SYS

-1284 YRNSSGNGSPYDFSQ
+1284 YRNSSGSGSPYDFSQ
-1299 NIAEGNNITLY
+1299 NIAEGSNITLY
-1310 ARWIKH
+1310 ARWIRNY
-1316 SGNSSLIPLNGSLR
+1316 GNTSSLIPLNGSLTI
-1330 VSVPS
+1330 SVPS
-1335 KNSSPTNSHYYA
+1335 QNSSSTNSHYYA

-1420 IEMAMPADGGIVY
+1420 IQMTMPADGGIVY

>member
-50 PAAVKAPVEETPVP
+50 PAAVKAPVEEAPVP
-64 AEPVEE
+64 AESVEEAPAPVTPVEETPAPAESVEEAPAPAGSVEETPAPAGPVEEAPAPAGPVEE

-77 VEETPAPAEPV
+77 VEETPAPVIPV
-88 EETPAPAEPVEET
+88 EETPAPVA
-101 PAPAGPVEETPAP
+101 PVEETPAP

-124 VAPVEETPAPEAS
+124 VAPVEETPAP
-137 VEETPAPEA
+137 VA
-146 PVEEAPAPVAPV
+146 PVEETPAPVAPV
-158 EGTPAEEAAPA
+158 EGTPAEEVAPA

-305 MGGMGGSGPAGNC
+305 MGGMGESGPAGNC

-323 IIGAIFVAAGIFLF
+323 IVGAIFVAAGIFLF

-364 ASSLGAVAASAAV
+364 AASLGAVAASAAV

-473 QASDMGSTVGYS
+473 QAFDMELNVGFS
-485 WLMMLSVLPLALSFI
+485 WMIPLALSFI

-532 GFTMYFVLIGIMA
+532 GGTMYFVLSGIMA
-545 AVSLDQVA
+545 AASLDQEA

-558 IIAMILLAVV
+558 IIAMILLGVV
-568 AIGSM
+568 AIGGM

-595 RLQLKEDPSLDKGKV
+595 RLQLKEDSSLDKGKV

-727 SMDIKYYDM
+727 SMDIKYYNM

-812 LTQSAGVPQETNN
+812 LTQSAGVPQETND

-858 FNGIDKVTIG
+858 FNGIDRVTIG
-868 SDVRNNS
+868 NDVRNDS

-889 IDGFEVEGGSYFRAS
+889 IDGFEVEGGSYFEAS

-909 YSYSSSGRT
+909 YSSSGRT

-923 ESDARNFESFASSSN
+923 ESDARNFESFASMKN

-949 VDGANSIVVPSCVSS
+949 VNGANSIVVPSCVSS

-971 GSSLTGVTLSSN
+971 ESSLTGVTLSSN

-1018 YSYSNKWSV
+1018 YSYSS
-1027 EQETNN
+1027 
-1033 IYFGDYMLVNDGSSV
+1033 
-1048 VLQASDSYTYSG
+1048 
-1060 SLSSYYFNGID
+1060 
-1071 KVTIGSDVRNNS
+1071 
-1083 SALSIISDIIELD
+1083 
-1096 VIDGFE
+1096 
-1102 VEGGSYFRA
+1102 
-1111 SNNGSLYSYSSSGR
+1111 
-1125 TLYFVSESD
+1125 
-1134 ARNFES
+1134 
-1140 FASSSN
+1140 
-1146 IRTIGEYA
+1146 
-1154 FRSVDG
+1154 
-1160 ANSIVVPSCVSS
+1160 
-1172 IEDYAFA
+1172 
-1179 GSSLTGVTLSSN
+1179 
-1191 VTSMGSNIFYNCYS
+1191 
-1205 GTVTLSDMAS
+1205 
-1215 APSNWPSDW
+1215 
-1224 NNYSYS
+1224 
-1230 NKWSVESEVAL
+1230 KWSVESEVAL

-1284 YRNSSGNGSPYDFSQ
+1284 YRNSSGSGSPYDFSQ
-1299 NIAEGNNITLY
+1299 NIAEGSNITLY
-1310 ARWIKH
+1310 ARWIRNY
-1316 SGNSSLIPLNGSLR
+1316 GNTSSLIPLNGSLT

-1335 KNSSPTNSHYYA
+1335 RNNNSSTNSQYYYA
-1347 FVPLTSGNVTIYSTG
+1347 FVPLTSGTVTIYSTDNSTDVYG
-1362 SFDAKCYLYAS
+1362 YLYRGNGS
-1373 NKEDEIAYN
+1373 NKTLIDED
-1382 DDEND
+1382 DDD
-1387 ENRNFR
+1387 GGDRNFL
-1393 ITYSVTAGTIY
+1393 ITYSSVTAGNIY
-1404 YIRPVGY
+1404 YIRPAGY
-1411 NGSGTTTVH
+1411 NSNATMTVH
-1420 IEMAMPADGGIVY
+1420 IEMTMPADGGIVY

>member
-50 PAAVKAPVEETPVP
+50 SAAVKAPVEETPAPV
-64 AEPVEE
+64 APVEE

-77 VEETPAPAEPV
+77 VEEAPAPAVSVEETPAPAEPVEEAPVPAGPVEETPAPAEPVEEAPAPAEPV
-88 EETPAPAEPVEET
+88 EETPAPAESVEET
-101 PAPAGPVEETPAP
+101 PAPVTPVEETPAP

-124 VAPVEETPAPEAS
+124 VT
-137 VEETPAPEA
+137 
-146 PVEEAPAPVAPV
+146 PVEEAPAPVTPV

-290 VFLMSCV
+290 LFIMSCV

-305 MGGMGGSGPAGNC
+305 MGGFGGSGPAGNC

-323 IIGAIFVAAGIFLF
+323 IVGAIFVAAGIFLF

-416 VSKKIIKYRWSGA
+416 VSKKIIRYRWSGA

-458 SFVYSMFAALGESTS
+458 SFAYSMFAALGESTS
-473 QASDMGSTVGYS
+473 QASDMGSTVEYS
-485 WLMMLSVLPLALSFI
+485 WLMMSAVMPLALSFL

-520 GMFHLWFTMAAT
+520 GIFHLWFTMAAT
-532 GFTMYFVLIGIMA
+532 GFTMYVVLIGIMA

-558 IIAMILLAVV
+558 IIAMILLGVV

-625 VLFIISA
+625 VLFLISA

-718 LEELSEEAE
+718 LEELSEEAV
-727 SMDIKYYDM
+727 SMDIKYYEM
-736 RFDGSGNSASL
+736 RFEGSGNSASL

-858 FNGIDKVTIG
+858 FNGIDRVTIG
-868 SDVRNNS
+868 SDVRNDS

-1018 YSYSNKWSV
+1018 YSYSS
-1027 EQETNN
+1027 
-1033 IYFGDYMLVNDGSSV
+1033 
-1048 VLQASDSYTYSG
+1048 
-1060 SLSSYYFNGID
+1060 
-1071 KVTIGSDVRNNS
+1071 
-1083 SALSIISDIIELD
+1083 
-1096 VIDGFE
+1096 
-1102 VEGGSYFRA
+1102 
-1111 SNNGSLYSYSSSGR
+1111 
-1125 TLYFVSESD
+1125 
-1134 ARNFES
+1134 
-1140 FASSSN
+1140 
-1146 IRTIGEYA
+1146 
-1154 FRSVDG
+1154 
-1160 ANSIVVPSCVSS
+1160 
-1172 IEDYAFA
+1172 
-1179 GSSLTGVTLSSN
+1179 
-1191 VTSMGSNIFYNCYS
+1191 
-1205 GTVTLSDMAS
+1205 
-1215 APSNWPSDW
+1215 
-1224 NNYSYS
+1224 
-1230 NKWSVESEVAL
+1230 KWSVESEVAL

-1284 YRNSSGNGSPYDFSQ
+1284 YRNSSGSGSPYDFSQ
-1299 NIAEGNNITLY
+1299 NIAEGSNITLY
-1310 ARWIKH
+1310 AKWIRNY
-1316 SGNSSLIPLNGSLR
+1316 GNTSSLIPLNGSLT

-1335 KNSSPTNSHYYA
+1335 RNNSSSTNSQYYYA
-1347 FVPLTSGNVTIYSTG
+1347 FVPLTSGTVTIYSTNNNSTDVYG
-1362 SFDAKCYLYAS
+1362 YLYRGNGS
-1373 NKEDEIAYN
+1373 NKTLITEN
-1382 DDEND
+1382 DDGG

-1393 ITYSVTAGTIY
+1393 ITCSVDAGTIY
-1404 YIRPVGY
+1404 YIRPAGY
-1411 NGSGTTTVH
+1411 SSNATMTVH
-1420 IEMAMPADGGIVY
+1420 IEMTMPADGGIVY

>member
-50 PAAVKAPVEETPVP
+50 PAAVKT
-64 AEPVEE
+64 PVEE
-70 TPAPVTP
+70 TPAPVAPVEETPAPAGPVEETPAPAEP

-124 VAPVEETPAPEAS
+124 AEPVEEAPAPAEPVEETPAPAEPVEEAPAPVTPVEETPAPVAPVEETPAPVTP
-137 VEETPAPEA
+137 VEET
-146 PVEEAPAPVAPV
+146 PAPVAPV
-158 EGTPAEEAAPA
+158 EGTPTEEAAPA

-297 MIGSINTE
+297 MVGSINTE
-305 MGGMGGSGPAGNC
+305 MGGFGGSGPAGNC

-323 IIGAIFVAAGIFLF
+323 IVGAIFVAAGIFLF

-364 ASSLGAVAASAAV
+364 ASSIGAVAASVAV

-458 SFVYSMFAALGESTS
+458 SFVYSMFASLGESTS
-473 QASDMGSTVGYS
+473 QASDMGAVEYS
-485 WLMMLSVLPLALSFI
+485 WLMPAVLPLALSFI

-532 GFTMYFVLIGIMA
+532 GFTMYVVLSGIMA

-625 VLFIISA
+625 VLFLISA

-667 PYESNY
+667 PYESDY
-673 SGGNTSAYWYSKNYL
+673 SGSYTFAYWYSKNYL

-718 LEELSEEAE
+718 LEELSEEAV

-825 IYFGDYML
+825 IYFGNYML

-858 FNGIDKVTIG
+858 FSGIDRVTIG
-868 SDVRNNS
+868 SDVRNDDS
-875 SALSIISDIIELDV
+875 SALSIIRDIIELDV

-971 GSSLTGVTLSSN
+971 GSSLTSVTLSSN

-1003 DMASAPSNWPSDWNN
+1003 DMTSAPSNWPSDWNN
-1018 YSYSNKWSV
+1018 YNSYS
-1027 EQETNN
+1027 
-1033 IYFGDYMLVNDGSSV
+1033 G
-1048 VLQASDSYTYSG
+1048 
-1060 SLSSYYFNGID
+1060 
-1071 KVTIGSDVRNNS
+1071 
-1083 SALSIISDIIELD
+1083 
-1096 VIDGFE
+1096 
-1102 VEGGSYFRA
+1102 
-1111 SNNGSLYSYSSSGR
+1111 
-1125 TLYFVSESD
+1125 
-1134 ARNFES
+1134 
-1140 FASSSN
+1140 
-1146 IRTIGEYA
+1146 
-1154 FRSVDG
+1154 
-1160 ANSIVVPSCVSS
+1160 
-1172 IEDYAFA
+1172 
-1179 GSSLTGVTLSSN
+1179 
-1191 VTSMGSNIFYNCYS
+1191 
-1205 GTVTLSDMAS
+1205 
-1215 APSNWPSDW
+1215 
-1224 NNYSYS
+1224 
-1230 NKWSVESEVAL
+1230 KWSVESEVAL

-1274 TRNGYVFAGW
+1274 TRSGYVFAGW
-1284 YRNSSGNGSPYDFSQ
+1284 YSKRNDNDSLYDFSQ
-1299 NIAEGNNITLY
+1299 NIAEGSNITLY

-1316 SGNSSLIPLNGSLR
+1316 SGNSSLIPLNGSLT

-1335 KNSSPTNSHYYA
+1335 PNSSISNSHYYA

-1362 SFDAKCYLYAS
+1362 SFDSEGYLCNSSKNAITS
-1373 NKEDEIAYN
+1373 NDNGGENYN
-1382 DDEND
+1382 
-1387 ENRNFR
+1387 FS
-1393 ITYSVTAGTIY
+1393 ITYNVTAGTLY

-1411 NGSGTTTVH
+1411 SSSGTTTVH
-1420 IEMAMPADGGIVY
+1420 IEMTMPADGGIVY

>member
-50 PAAVKAPVEETPVP
+50 PAAVKAPVEETPAP
-64 AEPVEE
+64 AAPVEE
-70 TPAPVTP
+70 A
-77 VEETPAPAEPV
+77 PAPAEPV

-101 PAPAGPVEETPAP
+101 PVPVTPVEETPAP
-114 VTPVEETPAP
+114 VTPVEEAPAPAEPVAETPAPAGSVEETPAP
-124 VAPVEETPAPEAS
+124 VAPVEETPAPM
-137 VEETPAPEA
+137 
-146 PVEEAPAPVAPV
+146 APV

-223 FGGFSVATGYGAMG
+223 FVGFSMAVTGYGAMG

-297 MIGSINTE
+297 MVGSINTE

-458 SFVYSMFAALGESTS
+458 SFVYSMFASLGESMS
-473 QASDMGSTVGYS
+473 QASDMGAVEYS
-485 WLMMLSVLPLALSFI
+485 WLMMPAVLPLALSFI

-520 GMFHLWFTMAAT
+520 GIFHLWFTMAAT
-532 GFTMYFVLIGIMA
+532 GFTMYVVLSGIMA
-545 AVSLDQVA
+545 AASLDQVA

-625 VLFIISA
+625 VLFLISA

-718 LEELSEEAE
+718 LEELSEEAV

-858 FNGIDKVTIG
+858 FSGIDRVTIG

-923 ESDARNFESFASSSN
+923 GSDAYNFESFASSSN

-971 GSSLTGVTLSSN
+971 GSSLTSVTLSSN

-991 FYNCYSGTVTLS
+991 FYNC
-1003 DMASAPSNWPSDWNN
+1003 N
-1018 YSYSNKWSV
+1018 
-1027 EQETNN
+1027 
-1033 IYFGDYMLVNDGSSV
+1033 
-1048 VLQASDSYTYSG
+1048 
-1060 SLSSYYFNGID
+1060 
-1071 KVTIGSDVRNNS
+1071 
-1083 SALSIISDIIELD
+1083 
-1096 VIDGFE
+1096 
-1102 VEGGSYFRA
+1102 
-1111 SNNGSLYSYSSSGR
+1111 
-1125 TLYFVSESD
+1125 
-1134 ARNFES
+1134 
-1140 FASSSN
+1140 
-1146 IRTIGEYA
+1146 
-1154 FRSVDG
+1154 
-1160 ANSIVVPSCVSS
+1160 
-1172 IEDYAFA
+1172 
-1179 GSSLTGVTLSSN
+1179 
-1191 VTSMGSNIFYNCYS
+1191 S

-1284 YRNSSGNGSPYDFSQ
+1284 YRNSSGSGSPYDFSQ
-1299 NIAEGNNITLY
+1299 NIAEGSNIRLY
-1310 ARWIKH
+1310 AKWI
-1316 SGNSSLIPLNGSLR
+1316 SNDGNTSSLIPLNGSLT

-1335 KNSSPTNSHYYA
+1335 PNSSISNSHYYA

-1362 SFDAKCYLYAS
+1362 SFDSEGYLCNSSKNAITS
-1373 NKEDEIAYN
+1373 NDNGGENYN
-1382 DDEND
+1382 
-1387 ENRNFR
+1387 FS
-1393 ITYSVTAGTIY
+1393 ITYNVTAGTLY

-1420 IEMAMPADGGIVY
+1420 IEMTMPADGGIVY

>member
-50 PAAVKAPVEETPVP
+50 PAAVKAPVEETP
-64 AEPVEE
+64 
-70 TPAPVTP
+70 
-77 VEETPAPAEPV
+77 
-88 EETPAPAEPVEET
+88 
-101 PAPAGPVEETPAP
+101 APAGPVEETPAEEVAPAP
-114 VTPVEETPAP
+114 VAPVEEAPAPAESVEETPAPVAPIEETPAP
-124 VAPVEETPAPEAS
+124 VAPVEETPAP
-137 VEETPAPEA
+137 VT
-146 PVEEAPAPVAPV
+146 PV
-158 EGTPAEEAAPA
+158 EGTPAEEVAPA

-199 WLPAALPIFW
+199 WLPAALPVFW

-357 EEQAARK
+357 EEKAARK

-520 GMFHLWFTMAAT
+520 GIFHLWFTMAAT
-532 GFTMYFVLIGIMA
+532 GFTMYVVLSGIMA
-545 AVSLDQVA
+545 AASLDQVA

-673 SGGNTSAYWYSKNYL
+673 SGGNTYASWYSKNYL

-718 LEELSEEAE
+718 LEELSEEAV

-858 FNGIDKVTIG
+858 FSGIDRVTIG

-971 GSSLTGVTLSSN
+971 GSSLTSVTLSSN

-1003 DMASAPSNWPSDWNN
+1003 DMTSAPSNWPSDWNN
-1018 YSYSNKWSV
+1018 Y
-1027 EQETNN
+1027 
-1033 IYFGDYMLVNDGSSV
+1033 D
-1048 VLQASDSYTYSG
+1048 
-1060 SLSSYYFNGID
+1060 
-1071 KVTIGSDVRNNS
+1071 
-1083 SALSIISDIIELD
+1083 
-1096 VIDGFE
+1096 
-1102 VEGGSYFRA
+1102 
-1111 SNNGSLYSYSSSGR
+1111 
-1125 TLYFVSESD
+1125 
-1134 ARNFES
+1134 
-1140 FASSSN
+1140 
-1146 IRTIGEYA
+1146 
-1154 FRSVDG
+1154 
-1160 ANSIVVPSCVSS
+1160 
-1172 IEDYAFA
+1172 
-1179 GSSLTGVTLSSN
+1179 
-1191 VTSMGSNIFYNCYS
+1191 
-1205 GTVTLSDMAS
+1205 
-1215 APSNWPSDW
+1215 
-1224 NNYSYS
+1224 SYS

-1274 TRNGYVFAGW
+1274 TRSGYVFAGW
-1284 YRNSSGNGSPYDFSQ
+1284 YSKRNDNDSLYDFSQ
-1299 NIAEGNNITLY
+1299 NIAEGSNITLY
-1310 ARWIKH
+1310 ARWIRNY
-1316 SGNSSLIPLNGSLR
+1316 GNTSSLIPLNGSLT
-1330 VSVPS
+1330 VSVPRQGS
-1335 KNSSPTNSHYYA
+1335 SNSTNSQYYYA
-1347 FVPLTSGNVTIYSTG
+1347 FVPLTSGSVTIYSTG
-1362 SFDAKCYLYAS
+1362 SFDAKGFLYRGNGS
-1373 NKEDEIAYN
+1373 TKTLITEVDDDGEDL
-1382 DDEND
+1382 
-1387 ENRNFR
+1387 NFR
-1393 ITYSVTAGTIY
+1393 ITWSVDAGTIY
-1404 YIRPVGY
+1404 YIRPAGY
-1411 NGSGTTTVH
+1411 NSSGTTTVH
-1420 IEMAMPADGGIVY
+1420 IEMTMPADGGIVY

>member
-50 PAAVKAPVEETPVP
+50 PAAVKAPVEETPAPAGPVEEAPAPVAPVEETPVP
-64 AEPVEE
+64 AESVEETPAPVAPVEETPAPAGPVEE
-70 TPAPVTP
+70 TPAPVAP
-77 VEETPAPAEPV
+77 VEEAPVPAES
-88 EETPAPAEPVEET
+88 VEET

-124 VAPVEETPAPEAS
+124 EASVEETPAPEAS
-137 VEETPAPEA
+137 VEETPAPE
-146 PVEEAPAPVAPV
+146 APV

-223 FGGFSVATGYGAMG
+223 FGGFSVTTGYGAMG
-237 GELGVGAAI
+237 GELGVGAAV

-323 IIGAIFVAAGIFLF
+323 IVGAIFVAAGIFLF

-357 EEQAARK
+357 EKQAARK
-364 ASSLGAVAASAAV
+364 ASSLGAVVASAAV

-458 SFVYSMFAALGESTS
+458 SFVYSMFASLGESVS
-473 QASDMGSTVGYS
+473 QASDMGAVEYS
-485 WLMMLSVLPLALSFI
+485 WLMPAVLPLALSFI

-520 GMFHLWFTMAAT
+520 GIFHLWFTMAAT
-532 GFTMYFVLIGIMA
+532 GFTMYVVLSGIMA

-673 SGGNTSAYWYSKNYL
+673 SGSYTFAYWYSKNYL

-718 LEELSEEAE
+718 LEELSEEAV

-858 FNGIDKVTIG
+858 FSGIDRVTIG

-971 GSSLTGVTLSSN
+971 ESSLTGVTLSSN

-1018 YSYSNKWSV
+1018 YSYSS
-1027 EQETNN
+1027 
-1033 IYFGDYMLVNDGSSV
+1033 
-1048 VLQASDSYTYSG
+1048 
-1060 SLSSYYFNGID
+1060 
-1071 KVTIGSDVRNNS
+1071 
-1083 SALSIISDIIELD
+1083 
-1096 VIDGFE
+1096 
-1102 VEGGSYFRA
+1102 
-1111 SNNGSLYSYSSSGR
+1111 
-1125 TLYFVSESD
+1125 
-1134 ARNFES
+1134 
-1140 FASSSN
+1140 
-1146 IRTIGEYA
+1146 
-1154 FRSVDG
+1154 
-1160 ANSIVVPSCVSS
+1160 
-1172 IEDYAFA
+1172 
-1179 GSSLTGVTLSSN
+1179 
-1191 VTSMGSNIFYNCYS
+1191 
-1205 GTVTLSDMAS
+1205 
-1215 APSNWPSDW
+1215 
-1224 NNYSYS
+1224 
-1230 NKWSVESEVAL
+1230 KWSVESEVAL
-1241 RTATVRFNLN
+1241 RTATVTLYRNYN
-1251 GGSGSIATQT
+1251 SSDGTIIDTMT
-1261 VSASSPLEYPEIP
+1261 VSVLEYPEIP

-1284 YRNSSGNGSPYDFSQ
+1284 YSNRNANGSPYDFSQ
-1299 NIAEGNNITLY
+1299 NVAGGSNIRLY
-1310 ARWIKH
+1310 AKWIRNY
-1316 SGNSSLIPLNGSLR
+1316 GNTSSLIPLNGSLT

-1335 KNSSPTNSHYYA
+1335 RNNSSSTNSQYYYA
-1347 FVPLTSGNVTIYSTG
+1347 FVPLTSGTVTIYSTNNNSTDVYG
-1362 SFDAKCYLYAS
+1362 YLYRGNGS
-1373 NKEDEIAYN
+1373 NKTLIDED
-1382 DDEND
+1382 DDDGDGN
-1387 ENRNFR
+1387 NFL
-1393 ITYSVTAGTIY
+1393 ITYSSVTAGNIY

-1411 NGSGTTTVH
+1411 SSSGTTTVH
-1420 IEMAMPADGGIVY
+1420 IEMTMPADGGIVY

>member
-50 PAAVKAPVEETPVP
+50 PAAVKAPVEETPAPV
-64 AEPVEE
+64 APVEE
-70 TPAPVTP
+70 TPAPEAP

-101 PAPAGPVEETPAP
+101 PAPAEPIDETPAPAEPVEETPAPAEPVEETPAPAEPVEETPAPVGPVEETPAPAEPVEETPAP
-114 VTPVEETPAP
+114 VTPVEE
-124 VAPVEETPAPEAS
+124 
-137 VEETPAPEA
+137 
-146 PVEEAPAPVAPV
+146 
-158 EGTPAEEAAPA
+158 TPAEEAAPA

-255 LAFVGVGIFR
+255 LAFIGVGIFR

-305 MGGMGGSGPAGNC
+305 MGGFGGSGPAGNC

-364 ASSLGAVAASAAV
+364 ASSLGAVVASAAV

-458 SFVYSMFAALGESTS
+458 SFVYSMFASLGESTS
-473 QASDMGSTVGYS
+473 QAPDMGAVEYS
-485 WLMMLSVLPLALSFI
+485 WLMPAVLPLALSFI

-520 GMFHLWFTMAAT
+520 GIFHLWFTMAAT
-532 GFTMYFVLIGIMA
+532 GFTMYFVLSGIMA
-545 AVSLDQVA
+545 AEMLDQVA

-667 PYESNY
+667 PYGSDY
-673 SGGNTSAYWYSKNYL
+673 SGGNTYAYWYSKNYL

-703 LGFEDWDRIEEIEKR
+703 LGFEDWDRINEIEKR

-727 SMDIKYYDM
+727 SMDIKYYEM

-766 YYSPSGFDEVI
+766 YYSP
-777 VYITYNDGS
+777 
-786 YETALYETSNT
+786 TATRPRFT
-797 YGTVSYYSAFAGTVR
+797 R
-812 LTQSAGVPQETNN
+812 P
-825 IYFGDYML
+825 
-833 VNDGSSVVLQA
+833 
-844 SDSYTYS
+844 
-851 GSLSSYY
+851 
-858 FNGIDKVTIG
+858 
-868 SDVRNNS
+868 
-875 SALSIISDIIELDV
+875 
-889 IDGFEVEGGSYFRAS
+889 
-904 NNGSL
+904 
-909 YSYSSSGRT
+909 RT
-918 LYFVS
+918 LT
-923 ESDARNFESFASSSN
+923 ARCL
-938 IRTIGEYAFRS
+938 IIP
-949 VDGANSIVVPSCVSS
+949 PSR
-964 IEDYAFA
+964 E
-971 GSSLTGVTLSSN
+971 
-983 VTSMGSNI
+983 
-991 FYNCYSGTVTLS
+991 
-1003 DMASAPSNWPSDWNN
+1003 
-1018 YSYSNKWSV
+1018 
-1027 EQETNN
+1027 
-1033 IYFGDYMLVNDGSSV
+1033 
-1048 VLQASDSYTYSG
+1048 
-1060 SLSSYYFNGID
+1060 
-1071 KVTIGSDVRNNS
+1071 R
-1083 SALSIISDIIELD
+1083 
-1096 VIDGFE
+1096 
-1102 VEGGSYFRA
+1102 
-1111 SNNGSLYSYSSSGR
+1111 
-1125 TLYFVSESD
+1125 
-1134 ARNFES
+1134 
-1140 FASSSN
+1140 
-1146 IRTIGEYA
+1146 
-1154 FRSVDG
+1154 
-1160 ANSIVVPSCVSS
+1160 
-1172 IEDYAFA
+1172 
-1179 GSSLTGVTLSSN
+1179 
-1191 VTSMGSNIFYNCYS
+1191 
-1205 GTVTLSDMAS
+1205 
-1215 APSNWPSDW
+1215 
-1224 NNYSYS
+1224 
-1230 NKWSVESEVAL
+1230 
-1241 RTATVRFNLN
+1241 
-1251 GGSGSIATQT
+1251 
-1261 VSASSPLEYPEIP
+1261 
-1274 TRNGYVFAGW
+1274 
-1284 YRNSSGNGSPYDFSQ
+1284 
-1299 NIAEGNNITLY
+1299 
-1310 ARWIKH
+1310 
-1316 SGNSSLIPLNGSLR
+1316 
-1330 VSVPS
+1330 
-1335 KNSSPTNSHYYA
+1335 
-1347 FVPLTSGNVTIYSTG
+1347 
-1362 SFDAKCYLYAS
+1362 
-1373 NKEDEIAYN
+1373 
-1382 DDEND
+1382 
-1387 ENRNFR
+1387 
-1393 ITYSVTAGTIY
+1393 
-1404 YIRPVGY
+1404 
-1411 NGSGTTTVH
+1411 
-1420 IEMAMPADGGIVY
+1420 